1 MDLAHYGVK
10 RKSGRYPWGSG
21 KDPHQHSGDLLSTIK
36 DLKAKGLSETEI
48 AKGLGMTTTQ
58 LRAQK
63 SIAKN
68 EKRKADVAMV
78 ARLKE
83 KGMSN
88 TAIGRRMGI
97 NESSVRALLDPT
109 LKERAGSTEA
119 LAKELKKQVGKD
131 GLLDVG
137 LGVEVNMGVTSTK
150 MKTAT
155 AMLEAEGYHV
165 HKVKVT
171 QQTTGKQTEMK
182 VLVPPGMDYKT
193 VLAKRGE
200 IKAPGVNVE
209 DRGRTVYGIEK
220 PAPVSSKR
228 LKVRYG
234 PEGGTDMDGVI
245 ELRRNVKDL
254 SLGGSNYAQVR
265 ISVDGTHYLKG
276 MAMYSDDLPKGY
288 DIRFN
293 TNKKPTGNKLDAL
306 KPMKDDPA
314 NPFGAVIRKQMH
326 YTDSNGRKKLSSINI
341 VNDEGTWGDW
351 SKTLSSQFLSKQPVS
366 LAKQQLKAARDK
378 RKAELEEIMSL
389 TNPAVKKKLLQS
401 FADSVDSDAVDLKAA
416 SLPRQAS
423 QVILPVPKMKPTE
436 VYAPNFKHGEK
447 VVLVRHPHGGRF
459 EIPEL
464 TVNNKNPH
472 ARKSIGTKVKDAIGI
487 HPKVAER
494 LSGADFDGDSVL
506 VIPNNSGKVKT
517 APALKGLKD
526 FDPKVMYPKYEG
538 MTPMTK
544 KRTQLEMGKIS
555 NLITDM
561 TIAGANQ
568 SEIARAV
575 RHSMVVIDAE
585 KHKLNYKQSEID
597 NGIDALKKKYQGSS
611 TGGAASLISRAGST
625 AYLPE
630 RKPRSASKGGPIDKK
645 TGRKVWEETG
655 RTFNKPIFDKND
667 PEKIVGWK
675 TERSITKSSK
685 LAETNDAFSLVSKN
699 GSTIETVYANHSNEL
714 KAMANEARKATLAI
728 PSVRKNPQAA
738 KTYAPEVKSLKAK
751 VNEALRNKPRERQAQ
766 VLADAVVR
774 AKKQADPTLAKDKER
789 MSKVRRQALAE
800 ARSRT
805 GAGKKP
811 FSITPEEWRAIQEG
825 AISQAALNK
834 VLELAD
840 ESVVRELA
848 TPRSQPKVSS
858 SMVSRAKAMSSRGKT
873 AAEIAEALGISTT
886 SVHRALEEG

>member
-68 EKRKADVAMV
+68 EKRKADAAMV

-88 TAIGRRMGI
+88 TAIGRLMGI

-119 LAKELKKQVGKD
+119 LAKELKKSVGKD
-131 GLLDVG
+131 GLVDVG
-137 LGVEVNMGVTSTK
+137 LGVETNLGVTGTK
-150 MKTAT
+150 LKTAT

-193 VLAKRGE
+193 VLARRGE

-220 PAPVSSKR
+220 PTPISSKR

-245 ELRRNVKDL
+245 ELRRGVKDL

-265 ISVDGTHYLKG
+265 ISIDGTHFLKG
-276 MAMYSDDLPKGY
+276 MAMYSDDIPKGY

-293 TNKKPTGNKLDAL
+293 TNKKKTDNKLDAL

-326 YTDSNGRKKLSSINI
+326 YESGGKKKLSGINI

-366 LAKQQLKAARDK
+366 LAKQQLQKVRDK
-378 RKAELEEIMSL
+378 RKAEFEEIMAL

-401 FADSVDSDAVDLKAA
+401 FADSCDSDAVDLKAA

-423 QVILPVPKMKPTE
+423 QVILPVPKMKSTE

-464 TVNNKNPH
+464 TVNNKDPH
-472 ARKSIGTKVKDAIGI
+472 ARRSIGSKVKDAIGI

-506 VIPNNSGKVKT
+506 CIPNNSGKVKT
-517 APALKGLKD
+517 SPALKGLKD
-526 FDPKVMYPKYEG
+526 FDPKATYPKYKG
-538 MTPMTK
+538 MIPMSK
-544 KRTQLEMGKIS
+544 ERTQLEMGKIS

-561 TIAGANQ
+561 TIAGATQ

-575 RHSMVVIDAE
+575 RHSMVVIDAH
-585 KHKLNYKQSEID
+585 KHELNYKQSEID
-597 NGIDALKKKYQGSS
+597 NGIGALKKKYQGGT

-630 RKPRSASKGGPIDKK
+630 RKARSASKGGPIDKK

-655 RTFNKPIFDKND
+655 RTYKKPIFDKND
-667 PEKIVGWK
+667 PTKVVEWK

-685 LAETNDAFSLVSKN
+685 LAEAHDAFSLVSKN
-699 GSTIETVYANHSNEL
+699 GSTIETVYANHSNAL
-714 KAMANEARKATLAI
+714 KAMANEARKATLKI

-738 KTYAPEVKSLKAK
+738 KAYAPEVKSLKAK
-751 VNEALRNKPRERQAQ
+751 INEGLRNKPRERQAQ

-774 AKKQADPTLAKDKER
+774 AKKQADPSLAKDKER

-800 ARSRT
+800 ARART

-811 FSITPEEWRAIQEG
+811 FLLTPKEWRAIQEG
-825 AISQAALNK
+825 AVSQAMLNK
-834 VLELAD
+834 VLEMAD
-840 ESVVRELA
+840 ETNVRELA
-848 TPRSQPKVSS
+848 TPRSTPKISS
-858 SMVSRAKAMSSRGKT
+858 SMISRAKAMSSRGKT

>member
-68 EKRKADVAMV
+68 EKRKADAAMV

-119 LAKELKKQVGKD
+119 LAKELKKSVGKD
-131 GLLDVG
+131 GLVDVG
-137 LGVEVNMGVTSTK
+137 LGVETNLGVTGTK
-150 MKTAT
+150 LKTAT

-193 VLAKRGE
+193 VLARRGE

-220 PAPVSSKR
+220 PTAISSKR

-245 ELRRNVKDL
+245 ELRRGVKDL

-265 ISVDGTHYLKG
+265 ISIDGTHFLKG
-276 MAMYSDDLPKGY
+276 MAMYSDDIPKGY

-293 TNKKPTGNKLDAL
+293 TNKKKTDNKLDAL

-326 YTDSNGRKKLSSINI
+326 YESGGKRKLSGINI

-366 LAKQQLKAARDK
+366 LAKQQLQKVRDK
-378 RKAELEEIMSL
+378 RKAEFEEIMAL

-401 FADSVDSDAVDLKAA
+401 FADSCDSDAVDLKAA

-464 TVNNKNPH
+464 TVNNKDPH
-472 ARKSIGTKVKDAIGI
+472 ARRSIGTKVKDAIGI

-506 VIPNNSGKVKT
+506 CIPNNSGKVKT
-517 APALKGLKD
+517 SPALKGLKD
-526 FDPKVMYPKYEG
+526 FDPKASYPKYKG
-538 MTPMTK
+538 MTPMSK
-544 KRTQLEMGKIS
+544 ERTQLEMGKIS

-561 TIAGANQ
+561 TIAGATQ

-575 RHSMVVIDAE
+575 RHSMVVIDAH
-585 KHKLNYKQSEID
+585 KHELNYKQSEID
-597 NGIDALKKKYQGSS
+597 NGIGALKKKYQGGS

-630 RKPRSASKGGPIDKK
+630 RKARSASKGGPIDKK

-655 RTFNKPIFDKND
+655 RTYKKPVFDKND
-667 PEKIVGWK
+667 PTKVVEWK

-685 LAETNDAFSLVSKN
+685 LAEAHDAFSLVSKN
-699 GSTIETVYANHSNEL
+699 GSTIETVYANHSNSL
-714 KAMANEARKATLAI
+714 KAMANEARKATLKI

-738 KTYAPEVKSLKAK
+738 KAYAPEVKSLKAK
-751 VNEALRNKPRERQAQ
+751 INEGLRNKPRERQAQ

-774 AKKQADPTLAKDKER
+774 AKKQADPSLAKDKER

-800 ARSRT
+800 ARART

-811 FSITPEEWRAIQEG
+811 FLLTPKEWRAIQEG
-825 AISQAALNK
+825 AVSQAMLNK
-834 VLELAD
+834 VLEMAD
-840 ESVVRELA
+840 ENNIRELA
-848 TPRSQPKVSS
+848 TPRATPKISS
-858 SMVSRAKAMSSRGKT
+858 SMISRAKAMSSRGKT

>member
-68 EKRKADVAMV
+68 EKRKADAAMV

-119 LAKELKKQVGKD
+119 LAKELKKSVGKD
-131 GLLDVG
+131 GLVDVG
-137 LGVEVNMGVTSTK
+137 LGVETNLGVTGTK
-150 MKTAT
+150 LKTAT

-193 VLAKRGE
+193 VLARRGE

-220 PAPVSSKR
+220 PTAISSKR

-245 ELRRNVKDL
+245 ELRRGVKDL

-265 ISVDGTHYLKG
+265 ISIDGTHFLKG
-276 MAMYSDDLPKGY
+276 MAMYSDDIPKGY

-293 TNKKPTGNKLDAL
+293 TNKKKTDNKLDAL

-326 YTDSNGRKKLSSINI
+326 YESGGKKKLSGINI

-366 LAKQQLKAARDK
+366 LAKQQLQKVRDK
-378 RKAELEEIMSL
+378 RKAEFEEIMAL

-401 FADSVDSDAVDLKAA
+401 FADSCDSDAVDLKAA

-464 TVNNKNPH
+464 TVNNKDPH
-472 ARKSIGTKVKDAIGI
+472 ARRSIGSKVKDAIGI

-506 VIPNNSGKVKT
+506 CIPNNSGKVKT
-517 APALKGLKD
+517 SPALKGLKD
-526 FDPKVMYPKYEG
+526 FDPKATYPKYKG
-538 MTPMTK
+538 MTPMSK
-544 KRTQLEMGKIS
+544 ERTQLEMGKIS

-561 TIAGANQ
+561 TIAGATQ

-575 RHSMVVIDAE
+575 RHSMVVIDAH
-585 KHKLNYKQSEID
+585 KHELNYKQSEID
-597 NGIDALKKKYQGSS
+597 NGIGALKKKYQGGT

-630 RKPRSASKGGPIDKK
+630 RKARSASKGGPIDKK
-645 TGRKVWEETG
+645 TGRKAWEETG
-655 RTFNKPIFDKND
+655 RTYKKPVFDKND
-667 PEKIVGWK
+667 PTKVVEWK

-685 LAETNDAFSLVSKN
+685 LAEAHDAFSLVSKN
-699 GSTIETVYANHSNEL
+699 GSTIETVYANHSNAL
-714 KAMANEARKATLAI
+714 KAMANEARKATLKI

-738 KTYAPEVKSLKAK
+738 KAYAPEVRSLKAK
-751 VNEALRNKPRERQAQ
+751 INEGLRNKPRERQAQ

-774 AKKQADPTLAKDKER
+774 AKKQADPSLAKDKER

-800 ARSRT
+800 ARART

-811 FSITPEEWRAIQEG
+811 FLLTPKEWRAIQEG
-825 AISQAALNK
+825 AVSQAMLNK
-834 VLELAD
+834 VLEMAD
-840 ESVVRELA
+840 ETNVRELA
-848 TPRSQPKVSS
+848 TPRSTPKISS
-858 SMVSRAKAMSSRGKT
+858 SMISRAKAMSSRGKT

>member
-165 HKVKVT
+165 HKVKVQ
-171 QQTTGKQTEMK
+171 QQTTGKFTEMK

-200 IKAPGVNVE
+200 IKAPGVNIE

-220 PAPVSSKR
+220 PTAVSSKR

-234 PEGGTDMDGVI
+234 NEGGADMDGVI

-265 ISVDGTHYLKG
+265 ISVDGTHFLKG

-314 NPFGAVIRKQMH
+314 NPFGAVIRRQMH
-326 YTDSNGRKKLSSINI
+326 YEVNGKKKLSAINI

-378 RKAELEEIMSL
+378 RKAEFEEIMAL
-389 TNPAVKKKLLQS
+389 TNPSVKKKLLQS

-423 QVILPVPKMKPTE
+423 QVILPVPKMKTTE

-472 ARKSIGTKVKDAIGI
+472 ARKTIGTKVKDAIGI

-517 APALKGLKD
+517 SPALKGLNG
-526 FDPKVMYPKYEG
+526 FDPKAMYPEYPG
-538 MTPMTK
+538 MKRMTSK
-544 KRTQLEMGKIS
+544 QTQLKMGEVS

-561 TIAGANQ
+561 TIKGATQ

-585 KHKLNYKQSEID
+585 KHHLNYKQSEID
-597 NGIDALKKKYQGSS
+597 NGIAALKKKYQGRANA
-611 TGGAASLISRAGST
+611 GAATLISRASSKV
-625 AYLPE
+625 YVPD
-630 RKPRSASKGGPIDKK
+630 RKPRSASKGGGIDKK

-655 RTFNKPIFDKND
+655 KTYNKPVFGEDG
-667 PEKIVGWK
+667 ETIVGWK
-675 TERSITKSSK
+675 TEKSILKSKK
-685 LAETNDAFSLVSKN
+685 LAETNDAFSLVSKD
-699 GSTIETVYANHSNEL
+699 GSTIETVYANHANEL

-789 MSKVRRQALAE
+789 IKKVRRQALAE

-811 FSITPEEWRAIQEG
+811 FSITPQEWRAIQEG

-848 TPRSQPKVSS
+848 TPRAQPKISS

>member
-10 RKSGRYPWGSG
+10 RRSGRYPWGSG

-36 DLKAKGLSETEI
+36 ELKAKGLSETEI

-200 IKAPGVNVE
+200 IKAPGVNIE
-209 DRGRTVYGIEK
+209 DGGRTVYGIEK
-220 PAPVSSKR
+220 PVAVSSKR

-245 ELRRNVKDL
+245 EVRRGVKDL

-276 MAMYSDDLPKGY
+276 MAMYSDDIPKGY
-288 DIRFN
+288 DLRFN

-306 KPMKDDPA
+306 KPQTGDPA
-314 NPFGAVIRKQMH
+314 NPFGSVIRKQLH
-326 YTDSNGRKKLSSINI
+326 YTDSNGKKKLSAMNI

-366 LAKQQLKAARDK
+366 LAKEQLKKVRDK

-389 TNPAVKKKLLQS
+389 TNPSVKKKLLQS

-416 SLPRQAS
+416 ALPRQAS
-423 QVILPVPKMKPTE
+423 QVILPVPKMKTTE

-472 ARKSIGTKVKDAIGI
+472 ARKAIGTKIKDAIGI

-506 VIPNNSGKVKT
+506 CIPNNSGKVKT
-517 APALKGLKD
+517 SPALKGLKD
-526 FDPKVMYPKYEG
+526 FDPKAMYPGYKG
-538 MTPMTK
+538 MPKMSDK
-544 KRTQLEMGKIS
+544 NKQLKMGEVS

-561 TIAGANQ
+561 TIKGATQ

-575 RHSMVVIDAE
+575 RHSMVVIDAQ
-585 KHKLNYKQSEID
+585 KHNLNYKQSEID
-597 NGIDALKKKYQGSS
+597 NGIPALKKKYQGKSN
-611 TGGAASLISRAGST
+611 GGASTLISRAGST
-625 AYLPE
+625 AYLPD
-630 RKPRSASKGGPIDKK
+630 RKARSASKGGPIDKK
-645 TGRKVWEETG
+645 TGKKVWEETG
-655 RTFNKPIFDKND
+655 KTYKKPILDK
-667 PEKIVGWK
+667 ETGETIGWK
-675 TERSITKSSK
+675 TEKSIVKSKK
-685 LAETNDAFSLVSKN
+685 LAETDDAFSLVSKD

-714 KAMANEARKATLAI
+714 KAMANAARKATLAI

-738 KTYAPEVKSLKAK
+738 KAYAPEVKSLKAK

-774 AKKQADPTLAKDKER
+774 AKKQADPSLAKDKER
-789 MSKVRRQALAE
+789 LSKVRRQALAE

-811 FSITPEEWRAIQEG
+811 FGITPREWRAIQEG
-825 AISQAALNK
+825 AVSQAALNK

-840 ESVVRELA
+840 ETVVRELA
-848 TPRSQPKVSS
+848 TPRAQPKISS

>member
-68 EKRKADVAMV
+68 EKRKADAAMV

-119 LAKELKKQVGKD
+119 LAKELKKSVGKD
-131 GLLDVG
+131 GLVDVG
-137 LGVEVNMGVTSTK
+137 LGVETNLGVTGTK
-150 MKTAT
+150 LKTAT

-193 VLAKRGE
+193 VLARRGE

-220 PAPVSSKR
+220 PTAISSKR

-245 ELRRNVKDL
+245 ELRRGVKDL

-265 ISVDGTHYLKG
+265 ISIDGTHFLKG
-276 MAMYSDDLPKGY
+276 MAMYSDDIPKGY

-293 TNKKPTGNKLDAL
+293 TNKKKTDNKLDAL

-326 YTDSNGRKKLSSINI
+326 YESGGKKKLSGINI

-366 LAKQQLKAARDK
+366 LAKQQLQKVRDK
-378 RKAELEEIMSL
+378 RKAEFEEIMAL

-401 FADSVDSDAVDLKAA
+401 FADSCDSDAVDLKAA

-464 TVNNKNPH
+464 TVNNKDPH
-472 ARKSIGTKVKDAIGI
+472 ARRSIGSKVKDAIGI

-506 VIPNNSGKVKT
+506 CIPNNSGKVKT
-517 APALKGLKD
+517 SPALKGLKD
-526 FDPKVMYPKYEG
+526 FDPKASYPKYKG
-538 MTPMTK
+538 MIPMSK
-544 KRTQLEMGKIS
+544 ERTQLEMGKIS

-561 TIAGANQ
+561 TIAGATQ

-575 RHSMVVIDAE
+575 RHSMVVIDAH
-585 KHKLNYKQSEID
+585 KHELNYKQSEID
-597 NGIDALKKKYQGSS
+597 NGIGALKKKYQGGT

-630 RKPRSASKGGPIDKK
+630 RKARSASKGGPIDKK

-655 RTFNKPIFDKND
+655 RTYKKPIFDKND
-667 PEKIVGWK
+667 PTKVVEWK

-685 LAETNDAFSLVSKN
+685 LAETHDAFSLVSKN
-699 GSTIETVYANHSNEL
+699 GSTIETVYANHSNSL
-714 KAMANEARKATLAI
+714 KAMANEARKATLKI

-738 KTYAPEVKSLKAK
+738 KTYAPEVKALKAK
-751 VNEALRNKPRERQAQ
+751 INEGLRNKPRERQAQ

-774 AKKQADPTLAKDKER
+774 AKKQADPSLAKDKER

-800 ARSRT
+800 ARART

-811 FSITPEEWRAIQEG
+811 FLITPKEWRAIQEG
-825 AISQAALNK
+825 AISQAMLNK
-834 VLELAD
+834 VLEMAD
-840 ESVVRELA
+840 ETNVRELA
-848 TPRSQPKVSS
+848 TPRSIPKISS
-858 SMVSRAKAMSSRGKT
+858 SMISRAKAMSSRGKT

>member
-10 RKSGRYPWGSG
+10 RRSGRYPWGSG
-21 KDPHQHSGDLLSTIK
+21 QDPHQHSGDLLSTVK

-165 HKVKVT
+165 HKVKVQ
-171 QQTTGKQTEMK
+171 QQTTGKFTEMK

-200 IKAPGVNVE
+200 IKAPGVNIE

-220 PAPVSSKR
+220 PTAVSSKR

-234 PEGGTDMDGVI
+234 NEGGTDMDGVI

-265 ISVDGTHYLKG
+265 ISIDGTHFLKG

-314 NPFGAVIRKQMH
+314 NPFGAVIRRQMH
-326 YTDSNGRKKLSSINI
+326 YESNGKKKLSAINI

-366 LAKQQLKAARDK
+366 LAKQQLKEARDK
-378 RKAELEEIMSL
+378 RKAEFEEIMAL
-389 TNPAVKKKLLQS
+389 TNPSVKKKLLQS

-416 SLPRQAS
+416 ALPRQAS

-472 ARKSIGTKVKDAIGI
+472 ARKTIGTKVKDAIGI

-506 VIPNNSGKVKT
+506 CIPNNSGKVKT
-517 APALKGLKD
+517 SPALKGLNG
-526 FDPKVMYPKYEG
+526 FDPKAMYPEYPG
-538 MTPMTK
+538 MKLMTSK
-544 KRTQLEMGKIS
+544 QTQLKMGEVS

-561 TIAGANQ
+561 TIKGATQ

-585 KHKLNYKQSEID
+585 KHHLNYKQSEID
-597 NGIDALKKKYQGSS
+597 NGIAALKKKYQGRANAGAS
-611 TGGAASLISRAGST
+611 TLISRASSKV
-625 AYLPE
+625 YVPD
-630 RKPRSASKGGPIDKK
+630 RKPRSASKGGGIDKK

-655 RTFNKPIFDKND
+655 KTYKKPVFGEDG
-667 PEKIVGWK
+667 ETIVGWK
-675 TERSITKSSK
+675 TEKSILKSKK
-685 LAETNDAFSLVSKN
+685 LAETNDAFSLVSKD
-699 GSTIETVYANHSNEL
+699 GSTIETVYANHANEL
-714 KAMANEARKATLAI
+714 KAMANEARKATLSI

-789 MSKVRRQALAE
+789 LKKVRRQALAE

-811 FSITPEEWRAIQEG
+811 FSITPQEWRAIQEG
-825 AISQAALNK
+825 AVSQAALNK

-848 TPRSQPKVSS
+848 TPRAQPKISS

>member
-165 HKVKVT
+165 HKVKVQ
-171 QQTTGKQTEMK
+171 QQTTGKFTEMK

-200 IKAPGVNVE
+200 IKAPGVNIE

-220 PAPVSSKR
+220 PTAVSSKR

-234 PEGGTDMDGVI
+234 PEGGSDMDGVI

-265 ISVDGTHYLKG
+265 ISIDGTHFLKG

-314 NPFGAVIRKQMH
+314 NPFGAVIRRQMH
-326 YTDSNGRKKLSSINI
+326 YESNGKKKLSAINI

-378 RKAELEEIMSL
+378 RKAEFEEIMAL
-389 TNPAVKKKLLQS
+389 TNPSVKKKLLQS

-423 QVILPVPKMKPTE
+423 QVILPVPKMKTTE

-472 ARKSIGTKVKDAIGI
+472 ARKTIGTKVKDAIGI

-517 APALKGLKD
+517 SPALKGLNG
-526 FDPKVMYPKYEG
+526 FDPKAMYPEYPG
-538 MTPMTK
+538 MKRMTSK
-544 KRTQLEMGKIS
+544 QTQLKMGEVS

-561 TIAGANQ
+561 TIKGATQ

-585 KHKLNYKQSEID
+585 KHHLNYKQSEID
-597 NGIDALKKKYQGSS
+597 NGIAALKKKYQGRANA
-611 TGGAASLISRAGST
+611 GAATLISRASSKV
-625 AYLPE
+625 YVPD
-630 RKPRSASKGGPIDKK
+630 RKPRSASKGGGIDKK

-655 RTFNKPIFDKND
+655 KTYNKPVFGEDG
-667 PEKIVGWK
+667 ETIVGWK
-675 TERSITKSSK
+675 TEKSILKSKK
-685 LAETNDAFSLVSKN
+685 LAETHDAFSLVSKD
-699 GSTIETVYANHSNEL
+699 GSTIETVYANHANEL
-714 KAMANEARKATLAI
+714 KAMANEARKATLTI

-789 MSKVRRQALAE
+789 IKKVRRQALAE

-811 FSITPEEWRAIQEG
+811 FSITPQEWRAIQEG

-848 TPRSQPKVSS
+848 TPRAQPKVSS
-858 SMVSRAKAMSSRGKT
+858 SMVARAKAMSSRGKT

>member
-1 MDLAHYGVK
+1 MTDLAHYGVK

-21 KDPHQHSGDLLSTIK
+21 KDPHQHSGDLLTTIK

-165 HKVKVT
+165 HKVKVQ
-171 QQTTGKQTEMK
+171 QQTTGKFTEMK

-200 IKAPGVNVE
+200 IKAPGVNIE

-220 PAPVSSKR
+220 PTAVSSKR

-234 PEGGTDMDGVI
+234 NEGGSDMDGVI

-265 ISVDGTHYLKG
+265 ISVDGTHFLKG

-293 TNKKPTGNKLDAL
+293 TNKKSTGNKLDAL

-314 NPFGAVIRKQMH
+314 NPFGAVIRRQMH
-326 YTDSNGRKKLSSINI
+326 YEVNGKKKLSAINI

-378 RKAELEEIMSL
+378 RKAEFEEIMAL
-389 TNPAVKKKLLQS
+389 TNPSVKKKLLQS

-423 QVILPVPKMKPTE
+423 QVILPVPKMKTTE

-472 ARKSIGTKVKDAIGI
+472 ARKTIGTKVKDAIGI

-517 APALKGLKD
+517 SPALKGLNG
-526 FDPKVMYPKYEG
+526 FDPKVMYPEYPG
-538 MTPMTK
+538 MKRMTSK
-544 KRTQLEMGKIS
+544 QTQLKMGEVS

-561 TIAGANQ
+561 TIKGATQ

-585 KHKLNYKQSEID
+585 KHHLNYKQSEID
-597 NGIDALKKKYQGSS
+597 NGIAALKKKYQGRANA
-611 TGGAASLISRAGST
+611 GAATLISRASSKV
-625 AYLPE
+625 YVPD
-630 RKPRSASKGGPIDKK
+630 RKPRSASKGGGIDKK

-655 RTFNKPIFDKND
+655 KTYNKPVFGEDG
-667 PEKIVGWK
+667 ETIVGWK
-675 TERSITKSSK
+675 TEKSILKSKK
-685 LAETNDAFSLVSKN
+685 LAETNDAFSLVSKD
-699 GSTIETVYANHSNEL
+699 GSTIETVYANHANEL
-714 KAMANEARKATLAI
+714 KAMANEARKATLTI

-774 AKKQADPTLAKDKER
+774 AKKQADPTLVKDKER
-789 MSKVRRQALAE
+789 IKKVRRQALAE

-811 FSITPEEWRAIQEG
+811 FSITPQEWRAIQEG

-848 TPRSQPKVSS
+848 TPRAQPKISS

>member
-58 LRAQK
+58 LRAQR

-68 EKRKADVAMV
+68 EKRKADAAMV

-119 LAKELKKQVGKD
+119 LAKELKKSVGKD
-131 GLLDVG
+131 GLVDVG
-137 LGVEVNMGVTSTK
+137 LGVETNLGVTGTK
-150 MKTAT
+150 LKTAT
-155 AMLEAEGYHV
+155 AMLESEGYHV

-193 VLAKRGE
+193 VLARRGE

-220 PAPVSSKR
+220 PTAISSKR

-245 ELRRNVKDL
+245 ELRRGVKDL

-265 ISVDGTHYLKG
+265 ISIDGTHFLKG
-276 MAMYSDDLPKGY
+276 MAMYSDDIPKGY

-293 TNKKPTGNKLDAL
+293 TNKKKTDNKLDAL

-326 YTDSNGRKKLSSINI
+326 YESGGKKKLSGINI

-366 LAKQQLKAARDK
+366 LAKQQLQKVRDK
-378 RKAELEEIMSL
+378 RKAEFEEIMAL

-401 FADSVDSDAVDLKAA
+401 FADSCDSDAVDLKAA

-464 TVNNKNPH
+464 TVNNKDPH
-472 ARKSIGTKVKDAIGI
+472 ARRSIGSKVKDAIGI

-506 VIPNNSGKVKT
+506 CIPNNSGKVKT
-517 APALKGLKD
+517 SPALKGLKD
-526 FDPKVMYPKYEG
+526 FDPKATYPKYKG
-538 MTPMTK
+538 MTPMSK
-544 KRTQLEMGKIS
+544 ERTQLEMGKIS

-561 TIAGANQ
+561 TIAGATQ

-575 RHSMVVIDAE
+575 RHSMVVIDAH
-585 KHKLNYKQSEID
+585 KHELNYKQSEID
-597 NGIDALKKKYQGSS
+597 NGIGALKKKYQGGT

-630 RKPRSASKGGPIDKK
+630 RKARSASKGGPIDKK

-655 RTFNKPIFDKND
+655 RTYKKPIFDKND
-667 PEKIVGWK
+667 PTKVVEWK

-685 LAETNDAFSLVSKN
+685 LAEAHDAFSLVSKN
-699 GSTIETVYANHSNEL
+699 GSTIETVYANHSNSL
-714 KAMANEARKATLAI
+714 KAMANEARKATLNI
-728 PSVRKNPQAA
+728 PSMRKNPQAA
-738 KTYAPEVKSLKAK
+738 KTYAPEVKALKAK
-751 VNEALRNKPRERQAQ
+751 INEGLRNKPRERQAQ

-774 AKKQADPTLAKDKER
+774 AKKQADPSLAKDKER

-800 ARSRT
+800 ARART

-811 FSITPEEWRAIQEG
+811 FLITPKEWRAIQEG
-825 AISQAALNK
+825 AISQAMLNK
-834 VLELAD
+834 VLEMAD
-840 ESVVRELA
+840 ETNVRELA
-848 TPRSQPKVSS
+848 TPRSTPKISS
-858 SMVSRAKAMSSRGKT
+858 SMISRAKAMSSRGKT

>member
-10 RKSGRYPWGSG
+10 RRSGRYPWGSG
-21 KDPHQHSGDLLSTIK
+21 QDPHQHSGDLLSTIK

-165 HKVKVT
+165 HKVKVQ
-171 QQTTGKQTEMK
+171 QQTTGKFTEMK

-200 IKAPGVNVE
+200 IKAPGVNIE

-220 PAPVSSKR
+220 PTAVSSKR

-234 PEGGTDMDGVI
+234 PEGGSDMDGVI

-265 ISVDGTHYLKG
+265 ISIDGTHFLKG

-314 NPFGAVIRKQMH
+314 NPFGAVIRRQMH
-326 YTDSNGRKKLSSINI
+326 YESNGKKKLSAINI

-366 LAKQQLKAARDK
+366 LAKQQLKAVRDK
-378 RKAELEEIMSL
+378 RKAEFEEIMAL
-389 TNPAVKKKLLQS
+389 TNPSVKKKLLQS

-472 ARKSIGTKVKDAIGI
+472 ARKTIGTKVKDAIGI

-506 VIPNNSGKVKT
+506 CIPNNSGKVKT
-517 APALKGLKD
+517 SPALKGLNG
-526 FDPKVMYPKYEG
+526 FDPKAMYPEYPG
-538 MTPMTK
+538 MKRMTSK
-544 KRTQLEMGKIS
+544 QTQLKMGEVS

-561 TIAGANQ
+561 TIKGATQ

-585 KHKLNYKQSEID
+585 KHHLNYKQSEID
-597 NGIDALKKKYQGSS
+597 NGIAALKKKYQGRANAGAS
-611 TGGAASLISRAGST
+611 TLISRASST
-625 AYLPE
+625 AYVPD
-630 RKPRSASKGGPIDKK
+630 RKPRSASKGGGIDKK

-655 RTFNKPIFDKND
+655 KTYKKPVFGEDG
-667 PEKIVGWK
+667 ETVVGWK
-675 TERSITKSSK
+675 TEKSILKSKK
-685 LAETNDAFSLVSKN
+685 LAETNDAFSLVSKD

-774 AKKQADPTLAKDKER
+774 AKKQADPTLATDKER
-789 MSKVRRQALAE
+789 LQKARRQALAE

-811 FSITPEEWRAIQEG
+811 FTITPREWQAIQEG
-825 AISQAALNK
+825 AVSQAALNK

-848 TPRSQPKVSS
+848 TPRSQPKISS

>member
-68 EKRKADVAMV
+68 EKRKADAAMV

-119 LAKELKKQVGKD
+119 LAKELKKSVGKD
-131 GLLDVG
+131 GLVDVG
-137 LGVEVNMGVTSTK
+137 LGVETNLGVTGTK
-150 MKTAT
+150 LKTAT

-193 VLAKRGE
+193 VLARRGE

-220 PAPVSSKR
+220 PTAISSKR

-245 ELRRNVKDL
+245 ELRRGVKDL

-265 ISVDGTHYLKG
+265 ISIDGTHFLKG
-276 MAMYSDDLPKGY
+276 MAMYSDDIPKGY

-293 TNKKPTGNKLDAL
+293 TNKKKTDNKLDAL

-326 YTDSNGRKKLSSINI
+326 YESGGKKKLSGINI

-366 LAKQQLKAARDK
+366 LAKQQLQKVRDK
-378 RKAELEEIMSL
+378 RKAEFEEIMAL

-401 FADSVDSDAVDLKAA
+401 FADSCDSDAVDLKAA

-464 TVNNKNPH
+464 TVNNKDPH
-472 ARKSIGTKVKDAIGI
+472 ARRSIGSKVKDAIGI

-506 VIPNNSGKVKT
+506 CIPNNSGKVKT
-517 APALKGLKD
+517 SPALKGLKD
-526 FDPKVMYPKYEG
+526 FDPKATYPKYKG
-538 MTPMTK
+538 MIPMSK
-544 KRTQLEMGKIS
+544 ERTQLEMGKIS

-561 TIAGANQ
+561 TIAGATQ

-575 RHSMVVIDAE
+575 RHSMVVIDAH
-585 KHKLNYKQSEID
+585 KHELNYKQSEID
-597 NGIDALKKKYQGSS
+597 NGIGALKKKYQGGT

-630 RKPRSASKGGPIDKK
+630 RKARSASKGGPIDKK

-655 RTFNKPIFDKND
+655 RTYKKPIFDKND
-667 PEKIVGWK
+667 PTKVVEWK

-685 LAETNDAFSLVSKN
+685 LAEAHDAFSLVSKN
-699 GSTIETVYANHSNEL
+699 GSTIETVYANHSNAL
-714 KAMANEARKATLAI
+714 KAMANEARKATLKI

-738 KTYAPEVKSLKAK
+738 KAYAPEVKSLKAK
-751 VNEALRNKPRERQAQ
+751 INEGLRNKPRERQAQ

-774 AKKQADPTLAKDKER
+774 AKKQADPSLAKDKER

-800 ARSRT
+800 ARART

-811 FSITPEEWRAIQEG
+811 FLLTPKEWRAIQEG
-825 AISQAALNK
+825 AVSQAMLNK
-834 VLELAD
+834 VLEMAD
-840 ESVVRELA
+840 ETNVRELA
-848 TPRSQPKVSS
+848 TPRSTPKISS
-858 SMVSRAKAMSSRGKT
+858 SMISRAKAMSSRGKT

-886 SVHRALEEG
+886 SVHRVLEEG

>member
-1 MDLAHYGVK
+1 MDLIHYGVK

-21 KDPHQHSGDLLSTIK
+21 KDPHQGSGDFLSTVK
-36 DLKAKGLSETEI
+36 ELKAKGLSETEI
-48 AKGLGMTTTQ
+48 AKGFGMTTTQ

-68 EKRKADVAMV
+68 EKRKADAAMV

-109 LKERAGSTEA
+109 LKERADATSA
-119 LAKELKKQVGKD
+119 LAKVLKKEVGTD
-131 GLLDVG
+131 GLVDVG
-137 LGVEVNMGVTSTK
+137 LGVETNLGVTGTK
-150 MKTAT
+150 LRTAT

-193 VLAKRGE
+193 VLAKRGD

-220 PAPVSSKR
+220 PTAISSKR
-228 LKVRYG
+228 VKVRYG
-234 PEGGTDMDGVI
+234 PDGGADMDGVI
-245 ELRRNVKDL
+245 EVRRGVKDL

-265 ISVDGTHYLKG
+265 ISVDGTHFLKG
-276 MAMYSDDLPKGY
+276 MAMYSDDIPKGY

-293 TNKKPTGNKLDAL
+293 TNKKDSGKKLDAL

-314 NPFGAVIRKQMH
+314 NPFGSVIRRQLH
-326 YTDSNGRKKLSSINI
+326 YMEGGKKKLSAMNI

-366 LAKQQLKAARDK
+366 LAKQQLQKARDK
-378 RKAELEEIMSL
+378 RQAEFDEIMAL
-389 TNPAVKKKLLQS
+389 TNPSVKKKLLQS
-401 FADSVDSDAVDLKAA
+401 FADSCDSDAVDLKAA

-423 QVILPVPKMKPTE
+423 QVILPVPKMKTTE
-436 VYAPNFKHGEK
+436 VYAPNFKHGER

-464 TVNNKNPH
+464 VVNNKNQA

-487 HPKVAER
+487 HPKVAEK

-517 APALKGLKD
+517 AATLKGLKD
-526 FDPKVMYPKYEG
+526 FDPKRMYPGYKG
-538 MTPMTK
+538 MSEMSDRTK
-544 KRTQLEMGKIS
+544 QMKMGEVS

-561 TIAGANQ
+561 TIKGANQ
-568 SEIARAV
+568 AEIARAV
-575 RHSMVVIDAE
+575 RHSMVVIDAQ

-597 NGIDALKKKYQGSS
+597 NGIPALKKKYQGR
-611 TGGAASLISRAGST
+611 TTAGAATLISRAGST
-625 AYLPE
+625 TYLPE
-630 RKPRSASKGGPIDKK
+630 RKARSASKGGPIDPR
-645 TGRKVWEETG
+645 TGRKMWEETG
-655 RTFNKPIFDKND
+655 RTYKKPVFDKDD
-667 PEKIVGWK
+667 PDKVIGFK
-675 TERSITKSSK
+675 TEASITKSTK
-685 LAETNDAFSLVSKN
+685 LAEARDAFSLVSKD
-699 GSTIETVYANHSNEL
+699 GSTIETVYANHSNAL
-714 KAMANEARKATLAI
+714 KAMANEARKATLRI
-728 PSVRKNPQAA
+728 PSVKKNPQAT
-738 KTYAPEVKSLKAK
+738 KTYAPEVASLKAK
-751 VNEALRNKPRERQAQ
+751 INEGLRNKPRERQAQ

-774 AKKQADPTLAKDKER
+774 AKKQADPSLAKDKER
-789 MSKVRRQALAE
+789 LSKARRQALTE

-811 FSITPEEWRAIQEG
+811 FLLTPKEWRAIQEG
-825 AISQAALNK
+825 AVSQAMLNK
-834 VLELAD
+834 VLEMAD
-840 ESVVRELA
+840 EGSIKELA
-848 TPRSQPKVSS
+848 TPRVQAKVTA
-858 SMVSRAKAMSSRGKT
+858 SMVSRAKSMSSRGKT
-873 AAEIAEALGISTT
+873 AAEIAEALGISTS
-886 SVHRALEEG
+886 SVHKALTEG

>member
-21 KDPHQHSGDLLSTIK
+21 KDPHQHSGELLSTIK

-68 EKRKADVAMV
+68 EKRKADAAMV

-119 LAKELKKQVGKD
+119 LAKELKKSVGKD
-131 GLLDVG
+131 GLVDVG
-137 LGVEVNMGVTSTK
+137 LGVETNLGVTGTK
-150 MKTAT
+150 LKTAT

-193 VLAKRGE
+193 VLARRGE

-220 PAPVSSKR
+220 PTAISSKR

-245 ELRRNVKDL
+245 ELRRGVKDL

-265 ISVDGTHYLKG
+265 ISIDGTHFLKG
-276 MAMYSDDLPKGY
+276 MAMYSDDIPKGY

-293 TNKKPTGNKLDAL
+293 TNKKKTDNKLDAL

-326 YTDSNGRKKLSSINI
+326 YESGGKKKLSGINI

-366 LAKQQLKAARDK
+366 LAKQQLQKVRDK
-378 RKAELEEIMSL
+378 RKAEFEEIMAL
-389 TNPAVKKKLLQS
+389 TNPVVKKKLLQS
-401 FADSVDSDAVDLKAA
+401 FADSCDSDAVDLKAA

-464 TVNNKNPH
+464 TVNNKDPH
-472 ARKSIGTKVKDAIGI
+472 ARRSIGSKVKDAIGI

-506 VIPNNSGKVKT
+506 CIPNNSGKVKT
-517 APALKGLKD
+517 SPALKGLKD
-526 FDPKVMYPKYEG
+526 FDPKAMYPKYKG
-538 MTPMTK
+538 MTPMSK
-544 KRTQLEMGKIS
+544 ERTQLEMGKIS

-561 TIAGANQ
+561 TIAGATQ

-575 RHSMVVIDAE
+575 RHSMVVIDAH
-585 KHKLNYKQSEID
+585 KHELNYKQSEID
-597 NGIDALKKKYQGSS
+597 NGIGALKKKYQGGT

-630 RKPRSASKGGPIDKK
+630 RKARSASKGGPIDKK

-655 RTFNKPIFDKND
+655 RTYKKPVFDKND
-667 PEKIVGWK
+667 PTKVVEWK

-685 LAETNDAFSLVSKN
+685 LAETHDAFSLVSKN
-699 GSTIETVYANHSNEL
+699 GSTIETVYANHSNSL
-714 KAMANEARKATLAI
+714 KAMANEARKATLKI

-738 KTYAPEVKSLKAK
+738 KTYAPEVKALKAK
-751 VNEALRNKPRERQAQ
+751 INEGLRNKPRERQAQ

-774 AKKQADPTLAKDKER
+774 AKKQADPSLAKDKER

-800 ARSRT
+800 ARART

-811 FSITPEEWRAIQEG
+811 FLITPKEWRAIQEG
-825 AISQAALNK
+825 AISQAMLNK
-834 VLELAD
+834 VLEMAD
-840 ESVVRELA
+840 ETNVRELA
-848 TPRSQPKVSS
+848 TPRSTPKISS
-858 SMVSRAKAMSSRGKT
+858 SMTSRAKAMSSRGKT

>member
-68 EKRKADVAMV
+68 EKRKADAAMV

-119 LAKELKKQVGKD
+119 LAKELKKSVGKD
-131 GLLDVG
+131 GLVDVG
-137 LGVEVNMGVTSTK
+137 LGVETNLGVTGTK
-150 MKTAT
+150 LKTAT

-193 VLAKRGE
+193 VLARRGE

-220 PAPVSSKR
+220 PTAISSKR

-245 ELRRNVKDL
+245 ELRRGVKDL

-265 ISVDGTHYLKG
+265 ISIDGTHFLKG
-276 MAMYSDDLPKGY
+276 MAMYSDDIPKGY

-293 TNKKPTGNKLDAL
+293 TNKKKTDNKLDAL

-326 YTDSNGRKKLSSINI
+326 YESGGKKKLSGINI

-366 LAKQQLKAARDK
+366 LAKQQLQKVRDK
-378 RKAELEEIMSL
+378 RKAEFEEIMAL

-401 FADSVDSDAVDLKAA
+401 FADSCDSDAVDLKAA

-464 TVNNKNPH
+464 TVNNKDPH
-472 ARKSIGTKVKDAIGI
+472 ARRSIGSKVKDAIGI

-506 VIPNNSGKVKT
+506 CIPNNSGKVKT
-517 APALKGLKD
+517 SPALKGLKD
-526 FDPKVMYPKYEG
+526 FDPKARYPKYKG
-538 MTPMTK
+538 MTPMSK
-544 KRTQLEMGKIS
+544 ERTQLEMGKIS

-561 TIAGANQ
+561 TIAGATQ

-575 RHSMVVIDAE
+575 RHSMVVIDAH
-585 KHKLNYKQSEID
+585 KHELNYKQSEID
-597 NGIDALKKKYQGSS
+597 NGIGALKKKYQGGT

-630 RKPRSASKGGPIDKK
+630 RKARSASKGGPIDKK

-655 RTFNKPIFDKND
+655 RTYKKPVFDKND
-667 PEKIVGWK
+667 PTKVVEWK

-685 LAETNDAFSLVSKN
+685 LAEAHDAFSLVSKN
-699 GSTIETVYANHSNEL
+699 GSTIETVYANHSNSL
-714 KAMANEARKATLAI
+714 KAMANEARKATLKI

-738 KTYAPEVKSLKAK
+738 KAYAPEVKSLKAK
-751 VNEALRNKPRERQAQ
+751 INEGLRNKPRERQAQ

-774 AKKQADPTLAKDKER
+774 AKKQADPSLAKDKER

-800 ARSRT
+800 ARART

-811 FSITPEEWRAIQEG
+811 FLLTPKEWRAIQEG
-825 AISQAALNK
+825 AVSQAMLNK
-834 VLELAD
+834 VLEMAD
-840 ESVVRELA
+840 ETNIRELA
-848 TPRSQPKVSS
+848 TPRSTPKISS
-858 SMVSRAKAMSSRGKT
+858 SMISRAKAMSSRGKT

>member
-1 MDLAHYGVK
+1 MTDLAHYGVK

-131 GLLDVG
+131 GLVDVG
-137 LGVEVNMGVTSTK
+137 LGVEVNLGVTSTK

-200 IKAPGVNVE
+200 IKAPGVNIE
-209 DRGRTVYGIEK
+209 DGGRTVYGIEK
-220 PAPVSSKR
+220 PTAVSSKR
-228 LKVRYG
+228 VKVRYG
-234 PEGGTDMDGVI
+234 PEGGADMDGVI
-245 ELRRNVKDL
+245 EVRRGVKDL
-254 SLGGSNYAQVR
+254 SLGASNYAQVR

-276 MAMYSDDLPKGY
+276 MAMYSDDIPKGY
-288 DIRFN
+288 DLRFN

-306 KPMKDDPA
+306 KKQTGDPA
-314 NPFGAVIRKQMH
+314 NPFGSVIRKQLH
-326 YTDSNGRKKLSSINI
+326 YTDKNGKKKLSAMNI

-366 LAKQQLKAARDK
+366 LAKQQLQKVRDK
-378 RKAELEEIMSL
+378 RRAEFEEIMAL
-389 TNPAVKKKLLQS
+389 TNPSVKKKLLQS

-423 QVILPVPKMKPTE
+423 QVILPVPKMKTTE

-472 ARKSIGTKVKDAIGI
+472 ARKAIGTKVKDAIGI

-506 VIPNNSGKVKT
+506 CIPNNSGKVKT
-517 APALKGLKD
+517 SPALKGLKD
-526 FDPKVMYPKYEG
+526 FDPKATYPGYEG
-538 MTPMTK
+538 MPKMSDK
-544 KRTQLEMGKIS
+544 NKQLKMGEVS

-561 TIAGANQ
+561 TIKGATQ

-575 RHSMVVIDAE
+575 RHSMVVIDAQ
-585 KHKLNYKQSEID
+585 KHHLNYKQSELD
-597 NGIDALKKKYQGSS
+597 NGIPALKKKYQGKSN
-611 TGGAASLISRAGST
+611 GGASTLISRAGSN
-625 AYLPE
+625 AYLPD
-630 RKPRSASKGGPIDKK
+630 RKARSASKGGPIDKK

-655 RTFNKPIFDKND
+655 KTYKKPIFDEDGETIK
-667 PEKIVGWK
+667 GWK
-675 TERSITKSSK
+675 TEKSIVKSKK
-685 LAETNDAFSLVSKN
+685 LAETHDAFSLVSKD

-714 KAMANEARKATLAI
+714 KAMANEARKATLTI
-728 PSVRKNPQAA
+728 PSVRKNPQAS
-738 KTYAPEVKSLKAK
+738 KTYDPEVKSLKSK

-774 AKKQADPTLAKDKER
+774 AQKQADPTLAKDKER
-789 MSKVRRQALAE
+789 LSKARRQALSE

-811 FSITPEEWRAIQEG
+811 FAITPREWRAIQEG

-848 TPRSQPKVSS
+848 TPRAQPKLSS

-873 AAEIAEALGISTT
+873 ASEIAEALGISTS
-886 SVHRALEEG
+886 SVHRALEVG

>member
-68 EKRKADVAMV
+68 EKRKADAAMV

-119 LAKELKKQVGKD
+119 LAKELKKSVGKD
-131 GLLDVG
+131 GLVDVG
-137 LGVEVNMGVTSTK
+137 LGVETNLGVTGTK
-150 MKTAT
+150 LKTAT

-193 VLAKRGE
+193 VLARRGE

-220 PAPVSSKR
+220 PTAISSKR

-245 ELRRNVKDL
+245 ELRRGVKDL

-265 ISVDGTHYLKG
+265 ISIDGTHFLKG
-276 MAMYSDDLPKGY
+276 MAMYSDDIPKGY

-293 TNKKPTGNKLDAL
+293 TNKKKTDNKLDAL

-326 YTDSNGRKKLSSINI
+326 YESGGKKKLSGINI

-366 LAKQQLKAARDK
+366 LAKQQLQKVRDK
-378 RKAELEEIMSL
+378 RKAEFEEIMAL

-401 FADSVDSDAVDLKAA
+401 FADSCDSDAVDLKAA

-464 TVNNKNPH
+464 TVNNKDPH
-472 ARKSIGTKVKDAIGI
+472 ARRSIGSKVKDAIGI

-506 VIPNNSGKVKT
+506 CIPNNSGKVKT
-517 APALKGLKD
+517 SPALKGLKD
-526 FDPKVMYPKYEG
+526 FDPKATYPKYKG
-538 MTPMTK
+538 MTPMSK
-544 KRTQLEMGKIS
+544 ERTQLEMGKIS

-561 TIAGANQ
+561 TIAGATQ

-575 RHSMVVIDAE
+575 RHSMVVIDAH
-585 KHKLNYKQSEID
+585 KHELNYKQSEID
-597 NGIDALKKKYQGSS
+597 NGIGALKKKYQGGT

-630 RKPRSASKGGPIDKK
+630 RKARSASKGGPIDKK

-655 RTFNKPIFDKND
+655 RTYKKPVFDKND
-667 PEKIVGWK
+667 PTKVVEWK

-685 LAETNDAFSLVSKN
+685 LAEAHDAFSLVSKN
-699 GSTIETVYANHSNEL
+699 GSTIETVYANHSNAL
-714 KAMANEARKATLAI
+714 KAMANEARKATLKI

-738 KTYAPEVKSLKAK
+738 KAYAPEVKSLKAK
-751 VNEALRNKPRERQAQ
+751 INEGLRNKPRERQAQ

-774 AKKQADPTLAKDKER
+774 AKKQADPSLAKDKER

-800 ARSRT
+800 ARART

-811 FSITPEEWRAIQEG
+811 FLLTPKEWRAIQEG
-825 AISQAALNK
+825 AVSQAMLNK
-834 VLELAD
+834 VLEMAD
-840 ESVVRELA
+840 ETNIRELA
-848 TPRSQPKVSS
+848 TPRSTPKISS
-858 SMVSRAKAMSSRGKT
+858 SMISRAKAMSSRGKT
-873 AAEIAEALGISTT
+873 SAEIAEALGISTT

>member
-10 RKSGRYPWGSG
+10 RRSGRYPWGSG
-21 KDPHQHSGDLLSTIK
+21 QDPHQHSGDLLSTIK

-165 HKVKVT
+165 HKVKVQ
-171 QQTTGKQTEMK
+171 QQTTGKFTEMK

-200 IKAPGVNVE
+200 IKAPGVNIE

-220 PAPVSSKR
+220 PTAVSSKR

-234 PEGGTDMDGVI
+234 NEGGTDMDGVI

-265 ISVDGTHYLKG
+265 ISIDGTHFLKG

-314 NPFGAVIRKQMH
+314 NPFGAVIRRQMH
-326 YTDSNGRKKLSSINI
+326 YESNGKKKLSAINI

-378 RKAELEEIMSL
+378 RKAEFEEIMAL
-389 TNPAVKKKLLQS
+389 TNPSVKKKLLQS

-416 SLPRQAS
+416 ALPRQAS

-472 ARKSIGTKVKDAIGI
+472 ARKTIGTKVKDAIGI

-506 VIPNNSGKVKT
+506 CIPNNSGKVKT
-517 APALKGLKD
+517 SPALKGLNG
-526 FDPKVMYPKYEG
+526 FDPKAMYPEYPG
-538 MTPMTK
+538 MKLMTSK
-544 KRTQLEMGKIS
+544 QTQLKMGEVS

-561 TIAGANQ
+561 TIKGATQ

-585 KHKLNYKQSEID
+585 KHHLNYKQSEID
-597 NGIDALKKKYQGSS
+597 NGIAALKKKYQGRANAGAS
-611 TGGAASLISRAGST
+611 TLISRASSKV
-625 AYLPE
+625 YVPD
-630 RKPRSASKGGPIDKK
+630 RKPRSASKGGGIDKK

-655 RTFNKPIFDKND
+655 KTYKKPVFGEDG
-667 PEKIVGWK
+667 ETIVGWK
-675 TERSITKSSK
+675 TEKSILKSKK
-685 LAETNDAFSLVSKN
+685 LAETNDAFSLVSKD
-699 GSTIETVYANHSNEL
+699 GSTIETVYANHANEL

-774 AKKQADPTLAKDKER
+774 AKKQADPTLATDKER
-789 MSKVRRQALAE
+789 FQKARRQALAE

-811 FSITPEEWRAIQEG
+811 FAITPREWQAIQEG
-825 AISQAALNK
+825 AVSQAALNK

-848 TPRSQPKVSS
+848 TPRSQPKISS

>member
-36 DLKAKGLSETEI
+36 DLKAKGVSETEI

-58 LRAQK
+58 LRAQR

-68 EKRKADVAMV
+68 EKRKADAAMV

-119 LAKELKKQVGKD
+119 LAKELKKSVGKD
-131 GLLDVG
+131 GLVDVG
-137 LGVEVNMGVTSTK
+137 LGVETNLGVTGTK
-150 MKTAT
+150 LKTAT

-182 VLVPPGMDYKT
+182 VLVPPGIDYKT
-193 VLAKRGE
+193 VLARRGE

-220 PAPVSSKR
+220 PTAISSKR

-245 ELRRNVKDL
+245 ELRRGVKDL

-265 ISVDGTHYLKG
+265 ISIDGTHFLKG
-276 MAMYSDDLPKGY
+276 MAMYSDDIPKGY

-293 TNKKPTGNKLDAL
+293 TNKKKTDNKLDAL

-326 YTDSNGRKKLSSINI
+326 YESGGKKKLSGINI

-366 LAKQQLKAARDK
+366 LAKQQLQKVRDK
-378 RKAELEEIMSL
+378 RKAEFEEIMAL

-401 FADSVDSDAVDLKAA
+401 FADSCDSDAVDLKAA

-464 TVNNKNPH
+464 TVNNKDPH
-472 ARKSIGTKVKDAIGI
+472 ARRSIGSKVKDAIGI

-506 VIPNNSGKVKT
+506 CIPNNSGKVKT
-517 APALKGLKD
+517 SPALKGLKD
-526 FDPKVMYPKYEG
+526 FDPKAMYPKYKG
-538 MTPMTK
+538 MTPMSK
-544 KRTQLEMGKIS
+544 ERTQLEMGKIS

-561 TIAGANQ
+561 TIAGATQ

-575 RHSMVVIDAE
+575 RHSMVVIDAH
-585 KHKLNYKQSEID
+585 KHELNYKQSEID
-597 NGIDALKKKYQGSS
+597 NGIGALKKKYQGGT

-630 RKPRSASKGGPIDKK
+630 RKARSASKGGPIDKK

-655 RTFNKPIFDKND
+655 RTYKKPIFDKND
-667 PEKIVGWK
+667 PTKVVEWK

-685 LAETNDAFSLVSKN
+685 LAETHDAFSLVSKN
-699 GSTIETVYANHSNEL
+699 GSTIETVYANHSNSL
-714 KAMANEARKATLAI
+714 KAMANEARKATLKI

-738 KTYAPEVKSLKAK
+738 KAYAPEVKSLKAK
-751 VNEALRNKPRERQAQ
+751 INEGLRNKPRERQAQ

-774 AKKQADPTLAKDKER
+774 AKKQADPSLAKDKER

-800 ARSRT
+800 ARART

-811 FSITPEEWRAIQEG
+811 FLLTPKEWRAIQEG
-825 AISQAALNK
+825 AVSQAMLNK
-834 VLELAD
+834 VLEMAD
-840 ESVVRELA
+840 ETNVRELA
-848 TPRSQPKVSS
+848 TPRSTPKISS
-858 SMVSRAKAMSSRGKT
+858 SMISRAKAMSSRGET

>member
-68 EKRKADVAMV
+68 EKRKADAAMV

-119 LAKELKKQVGKD
+119 LAKELKKSVGKD
-131 GLLDVG
+131 GLVDVG
-137 LGVEVNMGVTSTK
+137 LGVETNLGVTGTK
-150 MKTAT
+150 LKTAT

-193 VLAKRGE
+193 VLARRGE

-220 PAPVSSKR
+220 PTAISSKR

-245 ELRRNVKDL
+245 ELRRGVKDL

-265 ISVDGTHYLKG
+265 ISIDGTHFLKG
-276 MAMYSDDLPKGY
+276 MAMYSDDIPKGY

-293 TNKKPTGNKLDAL
+293 TNKKKTDNKLDAL

-326 YTDSNGRKKLSSINI
+326 YESGGKKKLSGINI

-366 LAKQQLKAARDK
+366 LAKQQLQKVRDK
-378 RKAELEEIMSL
+378 RKAEFEEIMAL

-401 FADSVDSDAVDLKAA
+401 FADSCDSDAVDLKAA

-464 TVNNKNPH
+464 TVNNKDPH
-472 ARKSIGTKVKDAIGI
+472 ARRSIGSKVKDAIGI

-506 VIPNNSGKVKT
+506 CIPNNSGKVKT
-517 APALKGLKD
+517 SPALKGLKD
-526 FDPKVMYPKYEG
+526 FDPKASYPKYKG
-538 MTPMTK
+538 MIPMSK
-544 KRTQLEMGKIS
+544 ERTQLEMGKIS

-561 TIAGANQ
+561 TIAGATQ

-575 RHSMVVIDAE
+575 RHSMVVIDAH
-585 KHKLNYKQSEID
+585 KHELNYKQSEID
-597 NGIDALKKKYQGSS
+597 NGIGALKKKYQGGT

-630 RKPRSASKGGPIDKK
+630 RKARSASKGGPIDKK

-655 RTFNKPIFDKND
+655 RTYKKPIFDKND
-667 PEKIVGWK
+667 PTKVVEWK

-685 LAETNDAFSLVSKN
+685 LAETHDAFSLVSKN
-699 GSTIETVYANHSNEL
+699 GSTIETVYANHSNSL
-714 KAMANEARKATLAI
+714 KAIANEARKATLKI

-738 KTYAPEVKSLKAK
+738 KAYAPEVKSLKAK
-751 VNEALRNKPRERQAQ
+751 INEGLRNKPRERQAQ

-774 AKKQADPTLAKDKER
+774 AKKQADPSLAKDKER

-800 ARSRT
+800 ARART

-811 FSITPEEWRAIQEG
+811 FLLTPKEWRAIQEG
-825 AISQAALNK
+825 AVSQAMLNK
-834 VLELAD
+834 VLEMAD
-840 ESVVRELA
+840 ETNVRELA
-848 TPRSQPKVSS
+848 TPRSTPKISS
-858 SMVSRAKAMSSRGKT
+858 SMISRAKAMSSRGKT

>member
-68 EKRKADVAMV
+68 EKRKADAAMV

-119 LAKELKKQVGKD
+119 LAKELKKSVGKD
-131 GLLDVG
+131 GLVDVG
-137 LGVEVNMGVTSTK
+137 LGVETNLGVTGTK
-150 MKTAT
+150 LKTAT

-193 VLAKRGE
+193 VLARRGE

-220 PAPVSSKR
+220 PTAISSKR

-245 ELRRNVKDL
+245 ELRRGVKDL

-265 ISVDGTHYLKG
+265 ISIDGTHFLKG
-276 MAMYSDDLPKGY
+276 MAMYSDDIPKGY

-293 TNKKPTGNKLDAL
+293 TNKKKTDNKLDAL

-326 YTDSNGRKKLSSINI
+326 YEVGGKKKLSGINI

-366 LAKQQLKAARDK
+366 LAKQQLQKVRDK
-378 RKAELEEIMSL
+378 RKAEFEEIMAL

-401 FADSVDSDAVDLKAA
+401 FADSCDSDAVDLKAA

-464 TVNNKNPH
+464 TVNNKEPH
-472 ARKSIGTKVKDAIGI
+472 ARRSIGSKVKDAIGI

-506 VIPNNSGKVKT
+506 CIPNNSGKVKT
-517 APALKGLKD
+517 SPALKGLKD
-526 FDPKVMYPKYEG
+526 FDPKATYPKYKG
-538 MTPMTK
+538 MTPMSK
-544 KRTQLEMGKIS
+544 ERTQLEMGKIS

-561 TIAGANQ
+561 TIAGATQ

-575 RHSMVVIDAE
+575 RHSMVVIDAH
-585 KHKLNYKQSEID
+585 KHELNYKQSEID
-597 NGIDALKKKYQGSS
+597 NGIGALKKKYQGGT

-630 RKPRSASKGGPIDKK
+630 RKARSASKGGPIDKK

-655 RTFNKPIFDKND
+655 RTYKKPVFDKND
-667 PEKIVGWK
+667 PTKVVEWK

-685 LAETNDAFSLVSKN
+685 LAETHDAFSLVSKN
-699 GSTIETVYANHSNEL
+699 GSTIETVYANHSNSL
-714 KAMANEARKATLAI
+714 KAMANEARKATLKI

-738 KTYAPEVKSLKAK
+738 KAYAPEVKSLKSK
-751 VNEALRNKPRERQAQ
+751 INEGLRNKPRERQAQ

-774 AKKQADPTLAKDKER
+774 AKKQADPSLAKDKER

-800 ARSRT
+800 ARART

-811 FSITPEEWRAIQEG
+811 FLLTPKEWRAIQEG
-825 AISQAALNK
+825 AISQAMLNK
-834 VLELAD
+834 ILEMAD
-840 ESVVRELA
+840 ETNVRELA
-848 TPRSQPKVSS
+848 TPRSTPKISS
-858 SMVSRAKAMSSRGKT
+858 SMISRAKAMSSRGKT

>member
-10 RKSGRYPWGSG
+10 RRSGRYPWGSG
-21 KDPHQHSGDLLSTIK
+21 QDPHQHSGDLLSTIK

-165 HKVKVT
+165 HKVKVQ
-171 QQTTGKQTEMK
+171 QQTTGKFTEMK

-200 IKAPGVNVE
+200 IKAPGVNIE

-220 PAPVSSKR
+220 PTAVSSKR

-234 PEGGTDMDGVI
+234 NEGGADMDGVI

-265 ISVDGTHYLKG
+265 ISVDGTHFLKG

-306 KPMKDDPA
+306 KPMKEDPA
-314 NPFGAVIRKQMH
+314 NPFGAVIRRQMH
-326 YTDSNGRKKLSSINI
+326 YEVNGKKKLSAINI

-378 RKAELEEIMSL
+378 RKAEFEEIMAL
-389 TNPAVKKKLLQS
+389 TNPSVKKKLLQS

-423 QVILPVPKMKPTE
+423 QVILPVPKMKTTE

-472 ARKSIGTKVKDAIGI
+472 ARKTIGTKVKDAIGI

-506 VIPNNSGKVKT
+506 CIPNNSGKVKT
-517 APALKGLKD
+517 SPALKGLNG
-526 FDPKVMYPKYEG
+526 FDPKAMYPEYPG
-538 MTPMTK
+538 MKRMTSK
-544 KRTQLEMGKIS
+544 QTQLKMGEVS

-561 TIAGANQ
+561 TIKGATQ

-585 KHKLNYKQSEID
+585 KHHLNYKQSEID
-597 NGIDALKKKYQGSS
+597 NGIAALKKKYQGRANA
-611 TGGAASLISRAGST
+611 GAATLISRASSKV
-625 AYLPE
+625 YVPD
-630 RKPRSASKGGPIDKK
+630 RKPRSASKGGGIDKK

-655 RTFNKPIFDKND
+655 KTYKKPIFGEDG
-667 PEKIVGWK
+667 ETIVGWK
-675 TERSITKSSK
+675 TEKSILKSKK
-685 LAETNDAFSLVSKN
+685 LAETHDAFSLVSKD

-714 KAMANEARKATLAI
+714 KAMANEARKATLSI

-774 AKKQADPTLAKDKER
+774 AQKQADPTLAKDKER
-789 MSKVRRQALAE
+789 LKKARRQALAE

-811 FSITPEEWRAIQEG
+811 FSITPREWQAIQEG
-825 AISQAALNK
+825 AVSQAALNK

>member
-36 DLKAKGLSETEI
+36 DLKAKGLGETEI

-68 EKRKADVAMV
+68 EKRKADAAMV

-119 LAKELKKQVGKD
+119 LAKELKKSVGKD
-131 GLLDVG
+131 GLVDVG
-137 LGVEVNMGVTSTK
+137 LGVETNLGVTGTK
-150 MKTAT
+150 LKTAT

-193 VLAKRGE
+193 VLARRGE

-209 DRGRTVYGIEK
+209 DHGRTVYGIEK
-220 PAPVSSKR
+220 PTAISSKR

-245 ELRRNVKDL
+245 ELRRGVKDL

-265 ISVDGTHYLKG
+265 ISIDGTHFLKG
-276 MAMYSDDLPKGY
+276 MAMYSDDIPKGY

-293 TNKKPTGNKLDAL
+293 TNKKKTDNKLDAL

-326 YTDSNGRKKLSSINI
+326 YESGGKKKLSGINI

-366 LAKQQLKAARDK
+366 LAKQQLQKVRDK
-378 RKAELEEIMSL
+378 RKAEFEEIMAL

-401 FADSVDSDAVDLKAA
+401 FADSCDSDAVDLKAA

-464 TVNNKNPH
+464 TVNNKDPH
-472 ARKSIGTKVKDAIGI
+472 ARRSIGSKVKDAIGI

-506 VIPNNSGKVKT
+506 CIPNNSGKVKT
-517 APALKGLKD
+517 SPALKGLKD
-526 FDPKVMYPKYEG
+526 FDPKASYPKYKG
-538 MTPMTK
+538 MIPMSK
-544 KRTQLEMGKIS
+544 ERTQLEMGKIS

-561 TIAGANQ
+561 TIAGATQ

-575 RHSMVVIDAE
+575 RHSMVVIDAH
-585 KHKLNYKQSEID
+585 KHELNYKQSEID
-597 NGIDALKKKYQGSS
+597 NGIGALKKKYQGGT

-630 RKPRSASKGGPIDKK
+630 RKARSASKGGPIDKK

-655 RTFNKPIFDKND
+655 RTYKKPIFDKND
-667 PEKIVGWK
+667 PTKVVEWK

-685 LAETNDAFSLVSKN
+685 LAETHDAFSLVSKN
-699 GSTIETVYANHSNEL
+699 GSTIETVYANHSNSL
-714 KAMANEARKATLAI
+714 KAMANEARKATLKI

-738 KTYAPEVKSLKAK
+738 KAYAPEVKSLKAK
-751 VNEALRNKPRERQAQ
+751 INEGLRNKPRERQAQ

-774 AKKQADPTLAKDKER
+774 AKKQADPSLAKDKER

-800 ARSRT
+800 ARART

-811 FSITPEEWRAIQEG
+811 FLLTPKEWRAIQEG
-825 AISQAALNK
+825 AVSQAMLNK
-834 VLELAD
+834 VLEMAD
-840 ESVVRELA
+840 ETNVRELA
-848 TPRSQPKVSS
+848 TPRSTPKISS
-858 SMVSRAKAMSSRGKT
+858 SMISRAKAMSSRGKT

>member
-58 LRAQK
+58 LRAQR

-68 EKRKADVAMV
+68 EKRKADAAMV

-119 LAKELKKQVGKD
+119 LAKELKKSVGKD
-131 GLLDVG
+131 GLVDVG
-137 LGVEVNMGVTSTK
+137 LGVETNLGVTGTK
-150 MKTAT
+150 LKTAT
-155 AMLEAEGYHV
+155 SMLEAEGYHV

-193 VLAKRGE
+193 VLARRGE

-220 PAPVSSKR
+220 PTAISSKR

-245 ELRRNVKDL
+245 ELRRGVKDL

-265 ISVDGTHYLKG
+265 ISIDGTHFLKG
-276 MAMYSDDLPKGY
+276 MAMYSDDIPKGY

-293 TNKKPTGNKLDAL
+293 TNKKKTDNKLDAL

-326 YTDSNGRKKLSSINI
+326 YESGGKKKLSGINI

-366 LAKQQLKAARDK
+366 LAKQQLQKVRDK
-378 RKAELEEIMSL
+378 RKAEFEEIMAL

-401 FADSVDSDAVDLKAA
+401 FADSCDSDAVDLKAA

-464 TVNNKNPH
+464 TVNNKDPH
-472 ARKSIGTKVKDAIGI
+472 ARRSIGSKVKDAIGI

-506 VIPNNSGKVKT
+506 CIPNNSGKVKT
-517 APALKGLKD
+517 SPALKGLKD
-526 FDPKVMYPKYEG
+526 FDPKASYPKYKG
-538 MTPMTK
+538 MVPMSK
-544 KRTQLEMGKIS
+544 ERTQLEMGKIS

-561 TIAGANQ
+561 TIAGATQ

-575 RHSMVVIDAE
+575 RHSMVVIDAH
-585 KHKLNYKQSEID
+585 KHELNYKQSEID
-597 NGIDALKKKYQGSS
+597 NGIGALKKKYQGGT

-630 RKPRSASKGGPIDKK
+630 RKARSASKGGPIDKK

-655 RTFNKPIFDKND
+655 RTYKKPVFDKDD
-667 PEKIVGWK
+667 PTKVVEWK

-685 LAETNDAFSLVSKN
+685 LAEAHDAFSLVSKN
-699 GSTIETVYANHSNEL
+699 GSTIETVYANHSNSL
-714 KAMANEARKATLAI
+714 KAMANEARKATLKI

-738 KTYAPEVKSLKAK
+738 KAYAPEVKSLKAK
-751 VNEALRNKPRERQAQ
+751 INEGLRNKPRERQAQ

-774 AKKQADPTLAKDKER
+774 AKKQADPSLAKDKER

-800 ARSRT
+800 ARART

-811 FSITPEEWRAIQEG
+811 FLLTPKEWRAIQEG
-825 AISQAALNK
+825 AVSQAMLNK
-834 VLELAD
+834 VLEMAD
-840 ESVVRELA
+840 ETNVRELA
-848 TPRSQPKVSS
+848 TPRSTPKISS
-858 SMVSRAKAMSSRGKT
+858 SMISRAKAMSSRGKT

>member
-10 RKSGRYPWGSG
+10 RRSGRYPWGSG
-21 KDPHQHSGDLLSTIK
+21 QDPHQHSGDLLSTIK

-165 HKVKVT
+165 HKVKVQ
-171 QQTTGKQTEMK
+171 QQTTGKFTEMK

-200 IKAPGVNVE
+200 IKAPGVNIE

-220 PAPVSSKR
+220 PTAVSSKR

-234 PEGGTDMDGVI
+234 PEGGSDMDGVI

-265 ISVDGTHYLKG
+265 ISVDGTHFLKG

-306 KPMKDDPA
+306 KPMKEDPA
-314 NPFGAVIRKQMH
+314 NPFGAVIRRQMH
-326 YTDSNGRKKLSSINI
+326 YEVNGKKKLSAINI

-378 RKAELEEIMSL
+378 RKAEFEEIMAL
-389 TNPAVKKKLLQS
+389 TNPSVKKKLLQS

-423 QVILPVPKMKPTE
+423 QVILPVPKMKTTE

-472 ARKSIGTKVKDAIGI
+472 ARKAIGTKVKDAIGI

-506 VIPNNSGKVKT
+506 CIPNNSGKVKT
-517 APALKGLKD
+517 SPALKGLNG
-526 FDPKVMYPKYEG
+526 FDPKAMYPEYPG
-538 MTPMTK
+538 MKLMTSK
-544 KRTQLEMGKIS
+544 QTQLKMGEVS

-561 TIAGANQ
+561 TIKGATQ

-585 KHKLNYKQSEID
+585 KHHLNYKQSEID
-597 NGIDALKKKYQGSS
+597 NGIAALKKKYQGRANAGAS
-611 TGGAASLISRAGST
+611 TLISRASST
-625 AYLPE
+625 AYVPD
-630 RKPRSASKGGPIDKK
+630 RKPRSASKGGGIDKK

-655 RTFNKPIFDKND
+655 KTYKKPVFGEDG
-667 PEKIVGWK
+667 ETIVGWK
-675 TERSITKSSK
+675 TEKSILKSKK
-685 LAETNDAFSLVSKN
+685 LAETNDAFSLVSKD

-714 KAMANEARKATLAI
+714 KAMANEARKATLSI

-789 MSKVRRQALAE
+789 LKKVRRQALAE

-811 FSITPEEWRAIQEG
+811 FSITPREWQAIQEG
-825 AISQAALNK
+825 AVSQAALNK

>member
-68 EKRKADVAMV
+68 EKRKADAAMV

-119 LAKELKKQVGKD
+119 LAKELKKSVGKD
-131 GLLDVG
+131 GLVDVG
-137 LGVEVNMGVTSTK
+137 LGVETNLGVTGTK
-150 MKTAT
+150 LKTAT

-193 VLAKRGE
+193 VLARRGE

-220 PAPVSSKR
+220 PTAISSKR

-245 ELRRNVKDL
+245 ELRRGVKDL

-265 ISVDGTHYLKG
+265 ISIDGTHFLKG
-276 MAMYSDDLPKGY
+276 MAMYSDDIPKGY

-293 TNKKPTGNKLDAL
+293 TNKKKTDNKLDAL

-326 YTDSNGRKKLSSINI
+326 YESGGKKKLSGINI

-366 LAKQQLKAARDK
+366 LAKQQLQKVRDK
-378 RKAELEEIMSL
+378 RKAEFEEIMAL

-401 FADSVDSDAVDLKAA
+401 FADSCDSDAVDLKAA

-423 QVILPVPKMKPTE
+423 QVILPVPKMKSTE

-464 TVNNKNPH
+464 TVNNKDPH
-472 ARKSIGTKVKDAIGI
+472 ARRSIGSKVKDAIGI

-506 VIPNNSGKVKT
+506 CIPNNSGKVKT
-517 APALKGLKD
+517 SPALKGLKD
-526 FDPKVMYPKYEG
+526 FDPKASYPKYKG
-538 MTPMTK
+538 MTPMSK
-544 KRTQLEMGKIS
+544 ERTQLEMGKIS

-561 TIAGANQ
+561 TIAGATQ

-575 RHSMVVIDAE
+575 RHSMVVIDAH
-585 KHKLNYKQSEID
+585 KHELNYKQSEID
-597 NGIDALKKKYQGSS
+597 NGIGALKKKYQGGT

-630 RKPRSASKGGPIDKK
+630 RKARSASKGGPIDKK

-655 RTFNKPIFDKND
+655 RTYKKPIFDKND
-667 PEKIVGWK
+667 PTKVVEWK

-685 LAETNDAFSLVSKN
+685 LAETHDAFSLVSKN
-699 GSTIETVYANHSNEL
+699 GSTIETVYANHSNSL
-714 KAMANEARKATLAI
+714 KAMANEARKATLKI

-738 KTYAPEVKSLKAK
+738 KAYAPEVKSLKAK
-751 VNEALRNKPRERQAQ
+751 INEGLRNKPRERQAQ

-774 AKKQADPTLAKDKER
+774 AKKQADPSLAKDKER

-800 ARSRT
+800 ARART

-811 FSITPEEWRAIQEG
+811 FLLTPKEWRAIQEG
-825 AISQAALNK
+825 AVSQAMLNK
-834 VLELAD
+834 VLEMAD
-840 ESVVRELA
+840 ETNVRELA
-848 TPRSQPKVSS
+848 TPRSTPKISS
-858 SMVSRAKAMSSRGKT
+858 SMISRAKAMSSRGKT

-886 SVHRALEEG
+886 SVHRALEER

>member
-68 EKRKADVAMV
+68 EKRKADAAMV

-119 LAKELKKQVGKD
+119 LAKELKKSVGKD
-131 GLLDVG
+131 GLVDVG
-137 LGVEVNMGVTSTK
+137 LGVETNLGVTGTK
-150 MKTAT
+150 LKTAT

-171 QQTTGKQTEMK
+171 QQTTSKQTEMK

-193 VLAKRGE
+193 VLARRGE

-220 PAPVSSKR
+220 PTAISSKR

-245 ELRRNVKDL
+245 ELRRGVKDL

-265 ISVDGTHYLKG
+265 ISIDGTHFLKG
-276 MAMYSDDLPKGY
+276 MAMYSDDIPKGY

-293 TNKKPTGNKLDAL
+293 TNKKKTDNKLDAL

-326 YTDSNGRKKLSSINI
+326 YESGGKKKLSGINI

-366 LAKQQLKAARDK
+366 LAKQQLQKVQDK
-378 RKAELEEIMSL
+378 RKAEFEEIMAL

-401 FADSVDSDAVDLKAA
+401 FADSCDSDAVDLKAA

-464 TVNNKNPH
+464 TVNNKDPH
-472 ARKSIGTKVKDAIGI
+472 ARRSIGSKVKDAIGI

-506 VIPNNSGKVKT
+506 CIPNNSGKVKT
-517 APALKGLKD
+517 SPALKGLKD
-526 FDPKVMYPKYEG
+526 FDPKASYPKYKG
-538 MTPMTK
+538 MIPMSK
-544 KRTQLEMGKIS
+544 ERTQLEMGKIS

-561 TIAGANQ
+561 TIAGATQ

-575 RHSMVVIDAE
+575 RHSMVVIDAH
-585 KHKLNYKQSEID
+585 KHELNYKQSEID
-597 NGIDALKKKYQGSS
+597 NGIGALKNKYQGGT

-625 AYLPE
+625 VYLPE
-630 RKPRSASKGGPIDKK
+630 RKARSASKGGPIDKK

-655 RTFNKPIFDKND
+655 RTYKKPIFDKND
-667 PEKIVGWK
+667 PTKVVEWK

-685 LAETNDAFSLVSKN
+685 LAETHDAFSLVSKN
-699 GSTIETVYANHSNEL
+699 GSTIETVYANHSNSL
-714 KAMANEARKATLAI
+714 KAMANEARKATLKI

-738 KTYAPEVKSLKAK
+738 KTYAPEVKALKAK
-751 VNEALRNKPRERQAQ
+751 INEGLRNKPRERQAQ

-774 AKKQADPTLAKDKER
+774 AKKQADPSLAKDKER

-800 ARSRT
+800 ARART

-811 FSITPEEWRAIQEG
+811 FLITPKEWRAIQEG
-825 AISQAALNK
+825 AISQAMLNK
-834 VLELAD
+834 VLEMAD
-840 ESVVRELA
+840 ETNVRELA
-848 TPRSQPKVSS
+848 TPRSTPKISS
-858 SMVSRAKAMSSRGKT
+858 SMISRAKAMSSRGKT

>member
-21 KDPHQHSGDLLSTIK
+21 KDPQQHSGDLLSTIK

-68 EKRKADVAMV
+68 EKRKADAAMV

-119 LAKELKKQVGKD
+119 LAKELKKSVGKD
-131 GLLDVG
+131 GLVDVG
-137 LGVEVNMGVTSTK
+137 LGVETNLGVTGTK
-150 MKTAT
+150 LKTAT

-193 VLAKRGE
+193 VLARRGE

-220 PAPVSSKR
+220 PTAISSKR

-245 ELRRNVKDL
+245 ELRRGVKDL

-265 ISVDGTHYLKG
+265 ISIDGTHFLKG
-276 MAMYSDDLPKGY
+276 MAMYSDDIPKGY

-293 TNKKPTGNKLDAL
+293 TNKKKTDNKLDAL

-326 YTDSNGRKKLSSINI
+326 YESGGKKKLSGINI

-366 LAKQQLKAARDK
+366 LAKQQLQKVRDK
-378 RKAELEEIMSL
+378 RKAEFEEIMAL

-401 FADSVDSDAVDLKAA
+401 FADSCDSDAVDLKAA

-464 TVNNKNPH
+464 TVNNKDPH
-472 ARKSIGTKVKDAIGI
+472 ARRSIGSKVKDAIGI

-506 VIPNNSGKVKT
+506 CIPNNSGKVKT
-517 APALKGLKD
+517 SPALKGLKD
-526 FDPKVMYPKYEG
+526 FDPKAMYPKYKG
-538 MTPMTK
+538 MTPMSK
-544 KRTQLEMGKIS
+544 ERTQLEMGKIS

-561 TIAGANQ
+561 TIAGATQ

-575 RHSMVVIDAE
+575 RHSMVVIDAH
-585 KHKLNYKQSEID
+585 KHELNYKQSEID
-597 NGIDALKKKYQGSS
+597 NGIGALKKKYQGGT

-630 RKPRSASKGGPIDKK
+630 RKARSASKGGPIDKK

-655 RTFNKPIFDKND
+655 RTYKKPIFDKND
-667 PEKIVGWK
+667 PTKVVEWK

-685 LAETNDAFSLVSKN
+685 LAETHDAFSLVSKN
-699 GSTIETVYANHSNEL
+699 GSTIETVYANHSNSL
-714 KAMANEARKATLAI
+714 KAMANEARKATLKI

-738 KTYAPEVKSLKAK
+738 KTYAPEVKALKAK
-751 VNEALRNKPRERQAQ
+751 INEGLRNKPRERQAQ

-774 AKKQADPTLAKDKER
+774 AKKQADPSLAKDKER

-800 ARSRT
+800 ARART

-811 FSITPEEWRAIQEG
+811 FLLTPKEWRAIQEG
-825 AISQAALNK
+825 AVSQAMLNK
-834 VLELAD
+834 VLEMAD
-840 ESVVRELA
+840 ETNVRELA
-848 TPRSQPKVSS
+848 TPRSTPKISS
-858 SMVSRAKAMSSRGKT
+858 SMISRAKAMSSRGKT

>member
-21 KDPHQHSGDLLSTIK
+21 KDPRQHSGDLLSTIK

-58 LRAQK
+58 LRAQR

-68 EKRKADVAMV
+68 EKRKADAAMV

-119 LAKELKKQVGKD
+119 LAKELKKSVGKD
-131 GLLDVG
+131 GLVDVG
-137 LGVEVNMGVTSTK
+137 LGVETNLGVTGTK
-150 MKTAT
+150 LKTAT

-193 VLAKRGE
+193 VLARRGE

-220 PAPVSSKR
+220 PTAISSKR

-245 ELRRNVKDL
+245 ELRRGVKDL

-265 ISVDGTHYLKG
+265 ISIDGTHFLKG
-276 MAMYSDDLPKGY
+276 MAMYSDDIPKGY

-293 TNKKPTGNKLDAL
+293 TNKKKTDNKLDAL

-326 YTDSNGRKKLSSINI
+326 YESGGKKKLSGINI

-366 LAKQQLKAARDK
+366 LAKQQLQKVRDK
-378 RKAELEEIMSL
+378 RKAEFEEIMAL
-389 TNPAVKKKLLQS
+389 TNPSVKKKLLQS
-401 FADSVDSDAVDLKAA
+401 FADSCDSDAVDLKAA

-464 TVNNKNPH
+464 TVNNKDPH
-472 ARKSIGTKVKDAIGI
+472 ARRSIGSKVKDAIGI

-506 VIPNNSGKVKT
+506 CIPNNSGKVKT
-517 APALKGLKD
+517 SPALKGLKD
-526 FDPKVMYPKYEG
+526 FDPKARYPKYKG
-538 MTPMTK
+538 MTPMSK
-544 KRTQLEMGKIS
+544 ERTQLEMGKIS

-561 TIAGANQ
+561 TIAGATQ

-575 RHSMVVIDAE
+575 RHSMVVIDAH
-585 KHKLNYKQSEID
+585 KHELNYKQSEID
-597 NGIDALKKKYQGSS
+597 NGIGALKKKYQGGT
-611 TGGAASLISRAGST
+611 TGGAASLISRAGSK

-630 RKPRSASKGGPIDKK
+630 RKARSASKGGPIDKK

-655 RTFNKPIFDKND
+655 RTYKKPIFDKND
-667 PEKIVGWK
+667 PTKVVEWK

-685 LAETNDAFSLVSKN
+685 LAEAHDAFSLVSKN
-699 GSTIETVYANHSNEL
+699 GSTIETVYANHSNSL
-714 KAMANEARKATLAI
+714 KAMANEARKATLKI

-738 KTYAPEVKSLKAK
+738 KAYAPEVKSLKAK
-751 VNEALRNKPRERQAQ
+751 INEGLRNKPRERQAQ

-774 AKKQADPTLAKDKER
+774 AKKQADPSLAKDKER

-800 ARSRT
+800 ARART

-811 FSITPEEWRAIQEG
+811 FLLTPKEWRAIQEG
-825 AISQAALNK
+825 AVSQAMLNK
-834 VLELAD
+834 VLEMAD
-840 ESVVRELA
+840 ETNIRELA
-848 TPRSQPKVSS
+848 TPRSTPKISS
-858 SMVSRAKAMSSRGKT
+858 SMISRAKAMSSRGKT

-886 SVHRALEEG
+886 SVHKALEEG

>member
-10 RKSGRYPWGSG
+10 RRSGRYPWGSG
-21 KDPHQHSGDLLSTIK
+21 QDPHQHSGDLLSTIK

-48 AKGLGMTTTQ
+48 AKGLGITTTQ

-165 HKVKVT
+165 HKVKVQ
-171 QQTTGKQTEMK
+171 QQTTGKFTEMK

-200 IKAPGVNVE
+200 IKAPGVNIE

-220 PAPVSSKR
+220 PTAVSSKR

-234 PEGGTDMDGVI
+234 NEGGTDMDGVI

-265 ISVDGTHYLKG
+265 ISIDGTHFLKG

-314 NPFGAVIRKQMH
+314 NPFGAVIRRQMH
-326 YTDSNGRKKLSSINI
+326 YESNGKKKLSAINI

-378 RKAELEEIMSL
+378 RKAEFEEIMAL
-389 TNPAVKKKLLQS
+389 TNPSVKKKLLQS

-416 SLPRQAS
+416 ALPRQAS

-472 ARKSIGTKVKDAIGI
+472 ARKTIGTKVKDAIGI

-506 VIPNNSGKVKT
+506 CIPNNSGKVKT
-517 APALKGLKD
+517 SPALKGLNG
-526 FDPKVMYPKYEG
+526 FDPKAMYPEYPG
-538 MTPMTK
+538 MKRMTSK
-544 KRTQLEMGKIS
+544 QTQLKMGEVS

-561 TIAGANQ
+561 TIKGATQ

-585 KHKLNYKQSEID
+585 KHHLNYKQSEID
-597 NGIDALKKKYQGSS
+597 NGIAALKKKYQGRANAGAS
-611 TGGAASLISRAGST
+611 TLISRASSKV
-625 AYLPE
+625 YVPD
-630 RKPRSASKGGPIDKK
+630 RKPRSASKGGGIDKK
-645 TGRKVWEETG
+645 TGRKIWEETG
-655 RTFNKPIFDKND
+655 KTYKKPVFGEDG
-667 PEKIVGWK
+667 ETIVGWK
-675 TERSITKSSK
+675 TEKSILKSKK
-685 LAETNDAFSLVSKN
+685 LAETNDAFSLVSKD
-699 GSTIETVYANHSNEL
+699 GSTIETVYANHANEL
-714 KAMANEARKATLAI
+714 KAMANEARKATLSI

-766 VLADAVVR
+766 VLADAVIR
-774 AKKQADPTLAKDKER
+774 AKKQADPTLATDKER
-789 MSKVRRQALAE
+789 LQKARRQALAE

-811 FSITPEEWRAIQEG
+811 FAITPREWQAIQEG
-825 AISQAALNK
+825 AVSQAALNK

-848 TPRSQPKVSS
+848 TPRAQPKISS

>member
-36 DLKAKGLSETEI
+36 ELKAKGLSETEI

-97 NESSVRALLDPT
+97 NESSVRALLNPT

-155 AMLEAEGYHV
+155 TMLEAEGYHV

-200 IKAPGVNVE
+200 IKAPGVNIE
-209 DRGRTVYGIEK
+209 DGGRTVYGIEK
-220 PAPVSSKR
+220 PVAVSSKR

-245 ELRRNVKDL
+245 EVRRGVKDL
-254 SLGGSNYAQVR
+254 SLGSSNYAQVR

-276 MAMYSDDLPKGY
+276 MAMYSDSIPKGY
-288 DIRFN
+288 DLRFN

-306 KPMKDDPA
+306 KKQTGDPA
-314 NPFGAVIRKQMH
+314 NPFGSVIRKQLH
-326 YTDSNGRKKLSSINI
+326 YTDSNGKKKLSAMNI

-366 LAKQQLKAARDK
+366 LAKEQLKKVRDK
-378 RKAELEEIMSL
+378 RKAEFEEIMAL
-389 TNPAVKKKLLQS
+389 TNPSVKKKLLQS

-416 SLPRQAS
+416 ALPRQAS
-423 QVILPVPKMKPTE
+423 QVILPVPKMKTTE

-472 ARKSIGTKVKDAIGI
+472 ARKAIGTKVKDAIGI

-506 VIPNNSGKVKT
+506 CIPNNSGKVKT
-517 APALKGLKD
+517 SPALKGLKD
-526 FDPKVMYPKYEG
+526 FDPKAMYPGYEG
-538 MTPMTK
+538 MPKMSDK
-544 KRTQLEMGKIS
+544 NKQLKMGEVS

-561 TIAGANQ
+561 TIKGATQ

-575 RHSMVVIDAE
+575 RHSMVVIDAQ
-585 KHKLNYKQSEID
+585 KHNLNYKQSEID
-597 NGIDALKKKYQGSS
+597 NGIPALKKKYQGKSN
-611 TGGAASLISRAGST
+611 GGASTLISRAGST
-625 AYLPE
+625 AYLPD
-630 RKPRSASKGGPIDKK
+630 RKARSASKGGPIDKR
-645 TGRKVWEETG
+645 TGKKVWEETG
-655 RTFNKPIFDKND
+655 KTYMKPILDKETGETIGWK
-667 PEKIVGWK
+667 PEKSIV
-675 TERSITKSSK
+675 KSKK
-685 LAETNDAFSLVSKN
+685 LAETDDAFSLVSKD

-714 KAMANEARKATLAI
+714 KAMANAARKATLAI

-738 KTYAPEVKSLKAK
+738 KAYAPEVKSLKAK

-774 AKKQADPTLAKDKER
+774 AKKQADPSLAKDKER
-789 MSKVRRQALAE
+789 LSKVRRQALAE

-811 FSITPEEWRAIQEG
+811 FVITPREWRAIQEG
-825 AISQAALNK
+825 AVSQAALNK

-848 TPRSQPKVSS
+848 TPRAQPKISS

>member
-165 HKVKVT
+165 HKVKVQ
-171 QQTTGKQTEMK
+171 QQTTGKFTEMK

-200 IKAPGVNVE
+200 IKAPGVNIE

-220 PAPVSSKR
+220 PAAVSSKR

-234 PEGGTDMDGVI
+234 PEGGSDMDGVI

-265 ISVDGTHYLKG
+265 ISIDGTHFLKG

-314 NPFGAVIRKQMH
+314 NPFGAVIRRQMH
-326 YTDSNGRKKLSSINI
+326 YEVNGKKKLSAINI

-378 RKAELEEIMSL
+378 RKGEFEEIMAL
-389 TNPAVKKKLLQS
+389 TNPSVKKKLLQS

-416 SLPRQAS
+416 ALPRQAS
-423 QVILPVPKMKPTE
+423 QVILPVPKMKTTE

-472 ARKSIGTKVKDAIGI
+472 ARKTIGTKVKDAIGI

-517 APALKGLKD
+517 SPALKGLNG
-526 FDPKVMYPKYEG
+526 FDPKAMYPEYPG
-538 MTPMTK
+538 MKRMTSK
-544 KRTQLEMGKIS
+544 QTQLKMGEVS

-561 TIAGANQ
+561 TIKGATQ

-585 KHKLNYKQSEID
+585 KHHLNYKQSEID
-597 NGIDALKKKYQGSS
+597 NGIAALKKKYQGRANA
-611 TGGAASLISRAGST
+611 GAATLISRASSKV
-625 AYLPE
+625 YVPD
-630 RKPRSASKGGPIDKK
+630 RKPRSASKGGGIDKK

-655 RTFNKPIFDKND
+655 KTYNKPVFGEDG
-667 PEKIVGWK
+667 ETIVGWK
-675 TERSITKSSK
+675 TEKSILKSKK
-685 LAETNDAFSLVSKN
+685 LAETNDAFSLVSKD
-699 GSTIETVYANHSNEL
+699 GSTIETVYANHANEL
-714 KAMANEARKATLAI
+714 KAMANEARKATLTI

-789 MSKVRRQALAE
+789 IKKVRRQALAE

-811 FSITPEEWRAIQEG
+811 FSITPQEWRAIQEG

-848 TPRSQPKVSS
+848 TPRAQPKISS

>member
-48 AKGLGMTTTQ
+48 AKGLEMTTTQ

-68 EKRKADVAMV
+68 EKRKADAAMA

-119 LAKELKKQVGKD
+119 LAKELKKSVGKD
-131 GLLDVG
+131 GLVDVG
-137 LGVEVNMGVTSTK
+137 LGVETNLGVTGTK
-150 MKTAT
+150 LKTAT

-193 VLAKRGE
+193 VLARRGE

-220 PAPVSSKR
+220 PTAISSKR

-245 ELRRNVKDL
+245 ELRRGVKDL

-265 ISVDGTHYLKG
+265 ISIDGTHFLKG
-276 MAMYSDDLPKGY
+276 MAMYSDDIPKGY

-293 TNKKPTGNKLDAL
+293 TNKKKTNNKLDAL

-326 YTDSNGRKKLSSINI
+326 YESGGKKKLSGINI

-366 LAKQQLKAARDK
+366 LAKQQLQKVRDK
-378 RKAELEEIMSL
+378 RKAEFEEIMAL

-401 FADSVDSDAVDLKAA
+401 FADSCDSDAVDLKAA

-464 TVNNKNPH
+464 TVNNKDPH
-472 ARKSIGTKVKDAIGI
+472 ARRSIGSKVKDAIGI

-506 VIPNNSGKVKT
+506 CIPNNSGKVKT
-517 APALKGLKD
+517 SPALKGLKD
-526 FDPKVMYPKYEG
+526 FDPKASYPKYKG
-538 MTPMTK
+538 MVPMSK
-544 KRTQLEMGKIS
+544 ERTQLEMGKIS

-561 TIAGANQ
+561 TIAGATQ

-575 RHSMVVIDAE
+575 RHSMVVIDAH
-585 KHKLNYKQSEID
+585 KHELNYKQSEID
-597 NGIDALKKKYQGSS
+597 NGIGALKKKYQGGT

-630 RKPRSASKGGPIDKK
+630 RKARSASKGGPIDKK

-655 RTFNKPIFDKND
+655 RTYKKPIFDKND
-667 PEKIVGWK
+667 PTKVVEWK
-675 TERSITKSSK
+675 TERSISKSSK
-685 LAETNDAFSLVSKN
+685 LAETHDAFSLVSKN
-699 GSTIETVYANHSNEL
+699 GSTIETVYANHSNSL
-714 KAMANEARKATLAI
+714 KAMANEARKATLKI

-751 VNEALRNKPRERQAQ
+751 INEGLRNKPRERQAQ

-774 AKKQADPTLAKDKER
+774 AKKQADPSLAKDKER

-800 ARSRT
+800 ARART

-811 FSITPEEWRAIQEG
+811 FLLTPKEWRAIQEG
-825 AISQAALNK
+825 AISQAMLNK
-834 VLELAD
+834 VLEMAD
-840 ESVVRELA
+840 ETNVRELA
-848 TPRSQPKVSS
+848 TPRSTPKISS
-858 SMVSRAKAMSSRGKT
+858 SMISRAKAMSSRGKT

>member
-36 DLKAKGLSETEI
+36 DLKSKGLSETEI

-68 EKRKADVAMV
+68 EKRKADAAMV

-119 LAKELKKQVGKD
+119 LAKELKKSVGKD
-131 GLLDVG
+131 GLVDVG
-137 LGVEVNMGVTSTK
+137 LGVETNLGVTGTK
-150 MKTAT
+150 LKTAT

-165 HKVKVT
+165 HKLKVT

-193 VLAKRGE
+193 VLARRGE

-220 PAPVSSKR
+220 PTAISSKR

-245 ELRRNVKDL
+245 ELRRGVKDL

-265 ISVDGTHYLKG
+265 ISIDGTHFLKG
-276 MAMYSDDLPKGY
+276 MAMYSDDIPKGY

-293 TNKKPTGNKLDAL
+293 TNKKKTDNKLDAL

-326 YTDSNGRKKLSSINI
+326 YESGGKKKLSGINI

-366 LAKQQLKAARDK
+366 LAKQQLQKVRDK
-378 RKAELEEIMSL
+378 RKAEFEEIMAL

-401 FADSVDSDAVDLKAA
+401 FADSCDSDAVDLKAA
-416 SLPRQAS
+416 ALPRQAS

-464 TVNNKNPH
+464 TVNNKDPH
-472 ARKSIGTKVKDAIGI
+472 ARRSIGSKVKDAIGI

-506 VIPNNSGKVKT
+506 CIPNNSGKVKT
-517 APALKGLKD
+517 SPALKGLKD
-526 FDPKVMYPKYEG
+526 FDPKASYPKYKG
-538 MTPMTK
+538 MIPMSK
-544 KRTQLEMGKIS
+544 ERTQLEMGKIS

-561 TIAGANQ
+561 TIAGATQ

-575 RHSMVVIDAE
+575 RHSMVVIDAH
-585 KHKLNYKQSEID
+585 KHELNYKQSEID
-597 NGIDALKKKYQGSS
+597 NGIGALKKKYQGGT

-630 RKPRSASKGGPIDKK
+630 RKARSASKGGPIDKK

-655 RTFNKPIFDKND
+655 RTYKKPIFDKND
-667 PEKIVGWK
+667 PTKVVEWK

-685 LAETNDAFSLVSKN
+685 LAEAHDAFSLVSKN
-699 GSTIETVYANHSNEL
+699 GSTIETVYANHSNSL
-714 KAMANEARKATLAI
+714 KAMANEARKATLKI

-738 KTYAPEVKSLKAK
+738 KAYAPEVKSLKAK
-751 VNEALRNKPRERQAQ
+751 INEGLRNKPRERQAQ

-800 ARSRT
+800 ARART

-811 FSITPEEWRAIQEG
+811 FLLTPKEWRAIQEG
-825 AISQAALNK
+825 AISQAMLNK
-834 VLELAD
+834 VLEMAD
-840 ESVVRELA
+840 ETNVRELA
-848 TPRSQPKVSS
+848 TPRSTPKISS
-858 SMVSRAKAMSSRGKT
+858 SMISRAKAMSSRGKT

>member
-36 DLKAKGLSETEI
+36 ELKAKGLSETEI

-200 IKAPGVNVE
+200 IKAPGVNIE
-209 DRGRTVYGIEK
+209 DGGRTVYGIEK
-220 PAPVSSKR
+220 PVAVSSKR

-245 ELRRNVKDL
+245 EVRRGVKDL
-254 SLGGSNYAQVR
+254 SLGSSNYAQVR

-276 MAMYSDDLPKGY
+276 MAMYSDDIPKGY
-288 DIRFN
+288 DLRFN

-306 KPMKDDPA
+306 KPQTGDPA
-314 NPFGAVIRKQMH
+314 NPFGSVIRKQLH
-326 YTDSNGRKKLSSINI
+326 YTDSNGKKKLSAMNI

-366 LAKQQLKAARDK
+366 LAKQQLQKVRDK
-378 RKAELEEIMSL
+378 RKAEFEEIMAL
-389 TNPAVKKKLLQS
+389 TNPSVKKKLLQS

-416 SLPRQAS
+416 ALPRQAS
-423 QVILPVPKMKPTE
+423 QVILPVPKMKTTE

-464 TVNNKNPH
+464 TVNNKNPY
-472 ARKSIGTKVKDAIGI
+472 ARKAIGTKVKDAIGI

-506 VIPNNSGKVKT
+506 CIPNNSGKVKT
-517 APALKGLKD
+517 SPALKGLKD
-526 FDPKVMYPKYEG
+526 FDPKAMYPGYEG
-538 MTPMTK
+538 MPKMSDK
-544 KRTQLEMGKIS
+544 NKQLKMGEVS

-561 TIAGANQ
+561 TIKGATQ
-568 SEIARAV
+568 SELARAV
-575 RHSMVVIDAE
+575 RHSMVVIDAQ
-585 KHKLNYKQSEID
+585 KHNLNYKQSEID
-597 NGIDALKKKYQGSS
+597 NGIPALKKKYQGKSN
-611 TGGAASLISRAGST
+611 GGASTLISRAGST
-625 AYLPE
+625 AYLPD
-630 RKPRSASKGGPIDKK
+630 RKARSASKGGPIDKR
-645 TGRKVWEETG
+645 TGKKVWEETG
-655 RTFNKPIFDKND
+655 KTYKKPILDK
-667 PEKIVGWK
+667 ETGETIGWK
-675 TERSITKSSK
+675 TEKSIVKSKK
-685 LAETNDAFSLVSKN
+685 LAETDDAFSLVSKD

-714 KAMANEARKATLAI
+714 KAMANAARKATLAI

-751 VNEALRNKPRERQAQ
+751 INEALRNKPRERQAQ

-774 AKKQADPTLAKDKER
+774 AKKQADPSLAKDKER
-789 MSKVRRQALAE
+789 LSKVRRQALAE

-811 FSITPEEWRAIQEG
+811 FAITPREWRAIQEG
-825 AISQAALNK
+825 AVSQAALNK

-848 TPRSQPKVSS
+848 TPRAQPKISS

>member
-21 KDPHQHSGDLLSTIK
+21 KDPHQHSGDLLSTVK

-68 EKRKADVAMV
+68 EKRKADAAMV

-119 LAKELKKQVGKD
+119 LAKELKKSVGKD
-131 GLLDVG
+131 GLVDVG
-137 LGVEVNMGVTSTK
+137 LGVETNLGVTGTK
-150 MKTAT
+150 LKTAT
-155 AMLEAEGYHV
+155 AILEAEGYHV

-182 VLVPPGMDYKT
+182 VLVPPGIDYKT
-193 VLAKRGE
+193 VLARRGE

-220 PAPVSSKR
+220 PTAISSKR

-234 PEGGTDMDGVI
+234 SDGGTDMDGVI
-245 ELRRNVKDL
+245 ELRRGVKDL

-265 ISVDGTHYLKG
+265 ISIDGTHFLKG
-276 MAMYSDDLPKGY
+276 MAMYSDDIPKGY

-293 TNKKPTGNKLDAL
+293 TNKKKTSNKLDAL

-326 YTDSNGRKKLSSINI
+326 YESGGKKKLSGINI

-366 LAKQQLKAARDK
+366 LAKQQLQKVRDK
-378 RKAELEEIMSL
+378 RKAEFEEIMAL

-401 FADSVDSDAVDLKAA
+401 FADSCDSDAVDLKAA

-464 TVNNKNPH
+464 TVNNKDPH
-472 ARKSIGTKVKDAIGI
+472 ARRSIGSKVKDAIGI

-506 VIPNNSGKVKT
+506 CIPNNSGKVKT
-517 APALKGLKD
+517 SPALKGLKD
-526 FDPKVMYPKYEG
+526 FDPKASYPKYKG
-538 MTPMTK
+538 MTPMSK
-544 KRTQLEMGKIS
+544 ERTQLEMGKIS

-561 TIAGANQ
+561 TIAGATQ

-575 RHSMVVIDAE
+575 RHSMVVIDAH
-585 KHKLNYKQSEID
+585 KHELNYKQSEID
-597 NGIDALKKKYQGSS
+597 NGIGALKKKYQGGT

-630 RKPRSASKGGPIDKK
+630 RKARSASKGGPIDKK

-655 RTFNKPIFDKND
+655 RTYKKPVFDKND
-667 PEKIVGWK
+667 PTKVVEWK

-685 LAETNDAFSLVSKN
+685 LAETHDAFSLVSKN
-699 GSTIETVYANHSNEL
+699 GSTIETVYANHSNSL
-714 KAMANEARKATLAI
+714 KAMANEARKATLKI

-738 KTYAPEVKSLKAK
+738 KTYAPEVKALKAK
-751 VNEALRNKPRERQAQ
+751 INEGLRNKPRERQAQ

-774 AKKQADPTLAKDKER
+774 AKKQADPSLAKDKER

-800 ARSRT
+800 ARART

-811 FSITPEEWRAIQEG
+811 FLITPKEWRAIQEG
-825 AISQAALNK
+825 AISQAMLNK
-834 VLELAD
+834 VLEMAD
-840 ESVVRELA
+840 ETNVRELA
-848 TPRSQPKVSS
+848 TPRSTPKISS
-858 SMVSRAKAMSSRGKT
+858 PMISRAKAMSSRGKT